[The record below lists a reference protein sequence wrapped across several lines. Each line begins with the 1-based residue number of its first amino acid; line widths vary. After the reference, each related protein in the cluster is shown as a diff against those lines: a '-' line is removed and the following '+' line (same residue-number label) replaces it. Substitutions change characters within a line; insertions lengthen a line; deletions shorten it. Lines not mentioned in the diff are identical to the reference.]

1 MDKYEYKVRLQEI
14 KDLIAKGEYV
24 EAASIADTIDWTRVK
39 SVMMLCTISD
49 LYKINRRL
57 EDARDLLLLAY
68 DRYPGGRSIV
78 YSLCELF
85 IKMGDVVQAVEYY
98 KEFVQ
103 IAPKDTGRYILQYKL
118 YEAQDVSIEE
128 RIEVLKELK
137 SKEYTEKWAYELA
150 YLYHRI
156 GLATKCVEECDELIL
171 WFGEGRYVMKAM
183 ELKMLHEPLTPSQEE
198 KYAEMKG
205 EIVRQKAAEETGEV
219 YPEAPEEE
227 KPEEEVDESPTKEIL
242 MSDPD
247 DIQVKVMNVGQYD
260 TINMQKELAANMK
273 ELWDQKTDKEPEAEG
288 DTDLQETKR
297 LDSLADAL
305 EDFTMAETKV
315 IETDAVKEALNQ
327 PEEQG
332 EVFFGET
339 SEMTPV
345 SVEDGASEIT
355 EETLEQPME
364 AEILPEEASF
374 DDTITAATEEPDEEA
389 ASTAAQTASGADETG
404 IAQAASAAGM
414 NASVSVGEENVS
426 AADLNVS
433 ASAAE
438 NAEAISDVEAPA
450 QDGQGTVS
458 ETAAPKEEIQEEITK
473 EEEPETVVLP
483 TREIEE
489 HINAQ
494 PAMKP
499 RIAATIDPHKPLP
512 EGMEKMLGM
521 EYDGQISMVVPEA
534 EQVEKQITGQISL
547 EDVLAEWER
556 VKKENEQKR
565 MEEVQQHILQQTGAM
580 FTEFEAATRD
590 GLLEKLEKGKTIP
603 ADEVEELEEY
613 QEPGQED
620 GEDYEEPAGQDEFLD
635 ESYDDYEEPVENAEE
650 YTGEEDAFAEEAGE
664 YAEDEAFDEDEAGDY
679 VEPVEAAEAEEE
691 FYEEDA
697 DTADETDAD
706 DFEDA
711 ENDFDADDAEATGE
725 GADEEAAY
733 ETEADADEEAA
744 EDINADSKAN
754 DKTAGKAGTDTDA
767 EDIDADGETAEDE
780 GADSETAEE
789 AGTDDAQDTET
800 DAADAKETDAEPA
813 EEASADK
820 ADRKN
825 VSRDA
830 AAKGKKAPGQKNGK
844 PVRKAG
850 GKEQGRR
857 LTAEEKELFGSYL
870 QNKHTREQILNAID
884 KISLAAYTGN
894 IILTG
899 EEGMDTLTLAKKL
912 MKEVQQTDSNFSG
925 KIAKISSES
934 LNKKGIAPVF
944 DRIVNGA
951 LIIQKANKLTDDSVK
966 DMQKA
971 MNQEHKGMIVILEDT
986 KGGAHKLLKKH
997 PELKELFNIEIHVEA
1012 LDNDSLVSYGR
1023 KYAEEQEYGMDEMG
1037 VLALHTCIAERQTI
1051 DHIVTIEEVKDIID
1065 DAIQHANKKTL
1076 GHFFDI
1082 IVAKRYDEEDR
1093 IILRENDFR

>member
-24 EAASIADTIDWTRVK
+24 EAASIADTIDWTKVK

-137 SKEYTEKWAYELA
+137 SKEYIEKWAYELA

-205 EIVRQKAAEETGEV
+205 EIVRQKAAEEAGEV

-242 MSDPD
+242 TSDPD

-327 PEEQG
+327 SEEQG

-345 SVEDGASEIT
+345 SAEESSAEIT

-364 AEILPEEASF
+364 TPVQSGQSTVPEA
-374 DDTITAATEEPDEEA
+374 
-389 ASTAAQTASGADETG
+389 
-404 IAQAASAAGM
+404 
-414 NASVSVGEENVS
+414 
-426 AADLNVS
+426 
-433 ASAAE
+433 
-438 NAEAISDVEAPA
+438 
-450 QDGQGTVS
+450 
-458 ETAAPKEEIQEEITK
+458 AAPKAEEKQ
-473 EEEPETVVLP
+473 EEEPQEEEPQEEEPQTVVLP
-483 TREIEE
+483 AREIEE

-494 PAMKP
+494 PVMKP

-603 ADEVEELEEY
+603 TDEVEELEEY
-613 QEPGQED
+613 YEPAQED
-620 GEDYEEPAGQDEFLD
+620 GEDYEEPAEQDEFLD
-635 ESYDDYEEPVENAEE
+635 ESYDDYEEPVENTEE
-650 YTGEEDAFAEEAGE
+650 YTEESEAIDADTEAEEEPDAADADIEVEEEPDAAAADTEVEEEPDTADAEAEGEAAEEAVDDTA
-664 YAEDEAFDEDEAGDY
+664 AEKAGTE
-679 VEPVEAAEAEEE
+679 EPDAADAEAEEE
-691 FYEEDA
+691 PDTTDTDTEAGEEPDA
-697 DTADETDAD
+697 TEAAAEAVEDDVKDAETDA
-706 DFEDA
+706 
-711 ENDFDADDAEATGE
+711 
-725 GADEEAAY
+725 
-733 ETEADADEEAA
+733 
-744 EDINADSKAN
+744 
-754 DKTAGKAGTDTDA
+754 
-767 EDIDADGETAEDE
+767 
-780 GADSETAEE
+780 
-789 AGTDDAQDTET
+789 
-800 DAADAKETDAEPA
+800 
-813 EEASADK
+813 
-820 ADRKN
+820 
-825 VSRDA
+825 VV
-830 AAKGKKAPGQKNGK
+830 KGKKAPGQKKGK
-844 PVRKAG
+844 PVRKA

-951 LIIQKANKLTDDSVK
+951 LIIQKASKLSDDSVK
-966 DMQKA
+966 DMQKV

-986 KGGAHKLLKKH
+986 RGGAHKLLKKH

-1065 DAIQHANKKTL
+1065 DAIQHANRKTL

>member
-137 SKEYTEKWAYELA
+137 SKEYIEKWAYELA

-205 EIVRQKAAEETGEV
+205 EIVRQKAAEEAGEV
-219 YPEAPEEE
+219 YPETPEEE

-242 MSDPD
+242 TSDPD

-327 PEEQG
+327 SEEQG

-345 SVEDGASEIT
+345 SAEESSAEIT

-364 AEILPEEASF
+364 APVQSGQSTVPEA
-374 DDTITAATEEPDEEA
+374 
-389 ASTAAQTASGADETG
+389 
-404 IAQAASAAGM
+404 
-414 NASVSVGEENVS
+414 
-426 AADLNVS
+426 
-433 ASAAE
+433 
-438 NAEAISDVEAPA
+438 
-450 QDGQGTVS
+450 
-458 ETAAPKEEIQEEITK
+458 AAPKAEEPQEEVLQEEELQEEEPQVEVLQ

-483 TREIEE
+483 AREIEE

-494 PAMKP
+494 PVMKP

-613 QEPGQED
+613 QEPAQED
-620 GEDYEEPAGQDEFLD
+620 GEDYEEPAEQDEFLD
-635 ESYDDYEEPVENAEE
+635 ESYDDYEEPVENTEE
-650 YTGEEDAFAEEAGE
+650 YTEESEAI
-664 YAEDEAFDEDEAGDY
+664 
-679 VEPVEAAEAEEE
+679 AADTEAEEE
-691 FYEEDA
+691 SEAAAA
-697 DTADETDAD
+697 DTEVEEEPDAAAADIEVEKEPDAAAAAT
-706 DFEDA
+706 EVEEEPDA
-711 ENDFDADDAEATGE
+711 AAADTEVEEEPDA
-725 GADEEAAY
+725 AA
-733 ETEADADEEAA
+733 TEAEGEAA
-744 EDINADSKAN
+744 E
-754 DKTAGKAGTDTDA
+754 
-767 EDIDADGETAEDE
+767 
-780 GADSETAEE
+780 E
-789 AGTDDAQDTET
+789 AVDDAAADTEVEEDP
-800 DAADAKETDAEPA
+800 DAADAAAEAVEDDVKDAETDA
-813 EEASADK
+813 
-820 ADRKN
+820 
-825 VSRDA
+825 V
-830 AAKGKKAPGQKNGK
+830 AKGKKAPGQKKGK

-850 GKEQGRR
+850 KEQGRK

-951 LIIQKANKLTDDSVK
+951 LIIQKANKLSDDSVK
-966 DMQKA
+966 DMQKV

-1065 DAIQHANKKTL
+1065 DAIQHANRKTL

>member
-24 EAASIADTIDWTRVK
+24 EAASIADTIDWTKVK

-137 SKEYTEKWAYELA
+137 SKEYIEKWAYELA

-327 PEEQG
+327 SEEQG

-345 SVEDGASEIT
+345 SAEESSAEIT

-364 AEILPEEASF
+364 APVQSGQSTVPEA
-374 DDTITAATEEPDEEA
+374 
-389 ASTAAQTASGADETG
+389 
-404 IAQAASAAGM
+404 
-414 NASVSVGEENVS
+414 
-426 AADLNVS
+426 
-433 ASAAE
+433 
-438 NAEAISDVEAPA
+438 
-450 QDGQGTVS
+450 
-458 ETAAPKEEIQEEITK
+458 AAPKAEEKQEAEEPQ

-483 TREIEE
+483 AREIEE

-494 PAMKP
+494 PVMKP

-603 ADEVEELEEY
+603 TDEVEELEEY
-613 QEPGQED
+613 YEPAQED
-620 GEDYEEPAGQDEFLD
+620 GENYEEPAEQDEFLD
-635 ESYDDYEEPVENAEE
+635 ESYDDYEEPVENTEE
-650 YTGEEDAFAEEAGE
+650 YTEEPNA
-664 YAEDEAFDEDEAGDY
+664 
-679 VEPVEAAEAEEE
+679 
-691 FYEEDA
+691 
-697 DTADETDAD
+697 
-706 DFEDA
+706 
-711 ENDFDADDAEATGE
+711 
-725 GADEEAAY
+725 
-733 ETEADADEEAA
+733 ADADIEVEE
-744 EDINADSKAN
+744 EP
-754 DKTAGKAGTDTDA
+754 
-767 EDIDADGETAEDE
+767 
-780 GADSETAEE
+780 
-789 AGTDDAQDTET
+789 
-800 DAADAKETDAEPA
+800 DAADADIDVEEEPDTADAEAEGEAAEEAVDDTAAEKAGTEEPDAADADTEVEEEPDATDADTEVGEEADATEAAEEAVEDDVKDAETDA
-813 EEASADK
+813 
-820 ADRKN
+820 
-825 VSRDA
+825 VV
-830 AAKGKKAPGQKNGK
+830 KGKKAPGQNKDK
-844 PVRKAG
+844 PVRKA

-951 LIIQKANKLTDDSVK
+951 LIIQKANKLSDDSVK
-966 DMQKA
+966 DMQKV

-986 KGGAHKLLKKH
+986 RGGAHKLLKKH

-1065 DAIQHANKKTL
+1065 DAIQHANRKTL

>member
-327 PEEQG
+327 PEVQG

-345 SVEDGASEIT
+345 SVEDGSSEIT

-374 DDTITAATEEPDEEA
+374 EDTITVATDEPDEETV
-389 ASTAAQTASGADETG
+389 SNVAQTASGADEAET
-404 IAQAASAAGM
+404 AQTEASAPI
-414 NASVSVGEENVS
+414 
-426 AADLNVS
+426 
-433 ASAAE
+433 E
-438 NAEAISDVEAPA
+438 NAEAVSSVEAPA
-450 QDGQGTVS
+450 QGGQSIVS
-458 ETAAPKEEIQEEITK
+458 EAAAPKAEEMQEEITE

-620 GEDYEEPAGQDEFLD
+620 GEDYEESAEQDEFLD

-650 YTGEEDAFAEEAGE
+650 YAGEEDAFAEETGE
-664 YAEDEAFDEDEAGDY
+664 YTEDEAFDEDEAGDY
-679 VEPVEAAEAEEE
+679 VEPVEAAEADEE
-691 FYEEDA
+691 FYDEDA
-697 DTADETDAD
+697 TDADMADEMDADETDAD
-706 DFEDA
+706 
-711 ENDFDADDAEATGE
+711 
-725 GADEEAAY
+725 
-733 ETEADADEEAA
+733 
-744 EDINADSKAN
+744 IKAN
-754 DKTAGKAGTDTDA
+754 DKAAGKAGTETDA
-767 EDIDADGETAEDE
+767 EGID
-780 GADSETAEE
+780 ADSETAEG
-789 AGTDDAQDTET
+789 A
-800 DAADAKETDAEPA
+800 
-813 EEASADK
+813 
-820 ADRKN
+820 
-825 VSRDA
+825 DA

-844 PVRKAG
+844 PVRKAD
-850 GKEQGRR
+850 GKEQDRR

-1065 DAIQHANKKTL
+1065 DAIQHANRKTL

>member
-24 EAASIADTIDWTRVK
+24 EAASIADTIDWTKVK

-137 SKEYTEKWAYELA
+137 SKEYIEKWAYELA

-205 EIVRQKAAEETGEV
+205 EIVRQKAAEEAGEV

-242 MSDPD
+242 TSDPD

-327 PEEQG
+327 SEEQG

-345 SVEDGASEIT
+345 SAEESSAEIT

-364 AEILPEEASF
+364 APVQSGQSTVPEA
-374 DDTITAATEEPDEEA
+374 
-389 ASTAAQTASGADETG
+389 
-404 IAQAASAAGM
+404 
-414 NASVSVGEENVS
+414 
-426 AADLNVS
+426 
-433 ASAAE
+433 
-438 NAEAISDVEAPA
+438 
-450 QDGQGTVS
+450 
-458 ETAAPKEEIQEEITK
+458 AAPKAEEKQEAEEPQ

-483 TREIEE
+483 AREIEE

-494 PAMKP
+494 PVMKP

-556 VKKENEQKR
+556 VKKENEQIAKPVEQEKNEQKR

-603 ADEVEELEEY
+603 TDEVEELEEY
-613 QEPGQED
+613 YEPAQED
-620 GEDYEEPAGQDEFLD
+620 GENYEEPAEQDEFLD
-635 ESYDDYEEPVENAEE
+635 ESYDDYEEPVENTEE
-650 YTGEEDAFAEEAGE
+650 YTEESEAIDA
-664 YAEDEAFDEDEAGDY
+664 DT
-679 VEPVEAAEAEEE
+679 EAEEE
-691 FYEEDA
+691 P
-697 DTADETDAD
+697 
-706 DFEDA
+706 
-711 ENDFDADDAEATGE
+711 
-725 GADEEAAY
+725 
-733 ETEADADEEAA
+733 
-744 EDINADSKAN
+744 
-754 DKTAGKAGTDTDA
+754 
-767 EDIDADGETAEDE
+767 
-780 GADSETAEE
+780 
-789 AGTDDAQDTET
+789 
-800 DAADAKETDAEPA
+800 DAADADIEVEEEPNAADADTEVEEEPDTADAEAEGEAAEEAVDDTAAEKAGTEEPDATDADIEAEEEPDTADADTEAGEEPDTTDAAAEAVEDDVKDAETDA
-813 EEASADK
+813 
-820 ADRKN
+820 
-825 VSRDA
+825 VV
-830 AAKGKKAPGQKNGK
+830 KGKKAPGQKKGK
-844 PVRKAG
+844 PVRKA

-912 MKEVQQTDSNFSG
+912 MREVQQTDSNFSG

-951 LIIQKANKLTDDSVK
+951 LIIQKASKLSDDSVK
-966 DMQKA
+966 DMQKV

-986 KGGAHKLLKKH
+986 RGGAHKLLKKH

-1065 DAIQHANKKTL
+1065 DAIQHANRKTL

>member
-24 EAASIADTIDWTRVK
+24 EAASIADTIDWTKVK

-137 SKEYTEKWAYELA
+137 SKEYIEKWAYELA

-273 ELWDQKTDKEPEAEG
+273 ELWDQKTDKEPETEG

-327 PEEQG
+327 SEEQG

-345 SVEDGASEIT
+345 SAEESSAEIT

-364 AEILPEEASF
+364 AEILPKEASF
-374 DDTITAATEEPDEEA
+374 DDNITAATEEPE
-389 ASTAAQTASGADETG
+389 Q
-404 IAQAASAAGM
+404 
-414 NASVSVGEENVS
+414 V
-426 AADLNVS
+426 
-433 ASAAE
+433 
-438 NAEAISDVEAPA
+438 
-450 QDGQGTVS
+450 GQGTAS
-458 ETAAPKEEIQEEITK
+458 ETTAPKAEEIREEITE

-483 TREIEE
+483 TKEIEE

-603 ADEVEELEEY
+603 TDEVEELEEY
-613 QEPGQED
+613 YEPAQED
-620 GEDYEEPAGQDEFLD
+620 GEDYEEPAEQDEFLD
-635 ESYDDYEEPVENAEE
+635 ESYDDYEEPVENTEE
-650 YTGEEDAFAEEAGE
+650 YTEESEAIDAGTEAEEEPDAAAADIEVEEEPDAAAADTEVEEEPDTADAEAEGEAAEEAVDDTA
-664 YAEDEAFDEDEAGDY
+664 AEKAGTE
-679 VEPVEAAEAEEE
+679 EPDAAAAEAEEE
-691 FYEEDA
+691 PDTTDTDTEAGEEPDA
-697 DTADETDAD
+697 TDAAAEAVEDDVKDAETDA
-706 DFEDA
+706 
-711 ENDFDADDAEATGE
+711 
-725 GADEEAAY
+725 
-733 ETEADADEEAA
+733 
-744 EDINADSKAN
+744 
-754 DKTAGKAGTDTDA
+754 
-767 EDIDADGETAEDE
+767 
-780 GADSETAEE
+780 
-789 AGTDDAQDTET
+789 
-800 DAADAKETDAEPA
+800 
-813 EEASADK
+813 
-820 ADRKN
+820 
-825 VSRDA
+825 VV
-830 AAKGKKAPGQKNGK
+830 KGKKAPGQKKGK

-850 GKEQGRR
+850 KEQDRR

-951 LIIQKANKLTDDSVK
+951 LIIQKASKLSDDSVK
-966 DMQKA
+966 DMQKV

-986 KGGAHKLLKKH
+986 RGGAHKLLKKH

-1065 DAIQHANKKTL
+1065 DAIQHANRKTL

>member
-24 EAASIADTIDWTRVK
+24 EAASIADTIDWTKVK

-137 SKEYTEKWAYELA
+137 SKEYIEKWAYELA

-205 EIVRQKAAEETGEV
+205 EIVRQKAAEEAGEV

-242 MSDPD
+242 TSDPD

-327 PEEQG
+327 SEEQG

-345 SVEDGASEIT
+345 SAEESSAEIT

-364 AEILPEEASF
+364 APVQSEQSTVPEA
-374 DDTITAATEEPDEEA
+374 
-389 ASTAAQTASGADETG
+389 
-404 IAQAASAAGM
+404 
-414 NASVSVGEENVS
+414 
-426 AADLNVS
+426 
-433 ASAAE
+433 
-438 NAEAISDVEAPA
+438 
-450 QDGQGTVS
+450 
-458 ETAAPKEEIQEEITK
+458 AAPKAEEKQ
-473 EEEPETVVLP
+473 EEEPQEEEPQTVVLP
-483 TREIEE
+483 AREIEE

-494 PAMKP
+494 PVMKP

-603 ADEVEELEEY
+603 TDEVEELEEY
-613 QEPGQED
+613 YEPAQED
-620 GEDYEEPAGQDEFLD
+620 GENYEELAEQDEFLD
-635 ESYDDYEEPVENAEE
+635 ESYDDYEEPVENTEE
-650 YTGEEDAFAEEAGE
+650 YTEESEAI
-664 YAEDEAFDEDEAGDY
+664 
-679 VEPVEAAEAEEE
+679 AADTEAEEE
-691 FYEEDA
+691 P
-697 DTADETDAD
+697 DTADAD
-706 DFEDA
+706 IEVEEEPDTA
-711 ENDFDADDAEATGE
+711 DAEAE
-725 GADEEAAY
+725 G
-733 ETEADADEEAA
+733 EAA
-744 EDINADSKAN
+744 EEAVDDTAAE
-754 DKTAGKAGTDTDA
+754 KTGT
-767 EDIDADGETAEDE
+767 
-780 GADSETAEE
+780 EE
-789 AGTDDAQDTET
+789 P
-800 DAADAKETDAEPA
+800 DAADADTEVEEEPDTTDADTEDEEEPDATDAAAEAVEDDVKDAETDA
-813 EEASADK
+813 
-820 ADRKN
+820 
-825 VSRDA
+825 VV
-830 AAKGKKAPGQKNGK
+830 KGKKAPGPKKGK
-844 PVRKAG
+844 PVRKA

-951 LIIQKANKLTDDSVK
+951 LIIQKANKLSDDSVK
-966 DMQKA
+966 DMQKV

-1065 DAIQHANKKTL
+1065 DAIQHANRKTL

>member
-137 SKEYTEKWAYELA
+137 SKEYIEKWAYELA

-205 EIVRQKAAEETGEV
+205 EIVRQKAAEEAGEV
-219 YPEAPEEE
+219 YPETPEEE

-242 MSDPD
+242 TSDPD

-327 PEEQG
+327 SEEQG

-345 SVEDGASEIT
+345 SAEENSAEIT

-364 AEILPEEASF
+364 APVQSGQSTVPEA
-374 DDTITAATEEPDEEA
+374 
-389 ASTAAQTASGADETG
+389 
-404 IAQAASAAGM
+404 
-414 NASVSVGEENVS
+414 
-426 AADLNVS
+426 
-433 ASAAE
+433 
-438 NAEAISDVEAPA
+438 
-450 QDGQGTVS
+450 
-458 ETAAPKEEIQEEITK
+458 AAPKAEEPQEEVLQEEELQEEELQ

-483 TREIEE
+483 AREIEE

-494 PAMKP
+494 PVMKP

-613 QEPGQED
+613 QEPAQED
-620 GEDYEEPAGQDEFLD
+620 GENYEELAEQDEFLD
-635 ESYDDYEEPVENAEE
+635 ESYDDYEEPVENTEE
-650 YTGEEDAFAEEAGE
+650 YTEEPDTADTEAEGEAAEEAVDDAAADIE
-664 YAEDEAFDEDEAGDY
+664 VEEEPDTADADIEVEEEPDAADTEAES
-679 VEPVEAAEAEEE
+679 EAAEEAVDDA
-691 FYEEDA
+691 DA
-697 DTADETDAD
+697 DTEVEEEPDAADTEAEGEAAEEAVDDAAADTEEEEPDATDAAAEAVEDDVKDAETDA
-706 DFEDA
+706 
-711 ENDFDADDAEATGE
+711 
-725 GADEEAAY
+725 
-733 ETEADADEEAA
+733 
-744 EDINADSKAN
+744 
-754 DKTAGKAGTDTDA
+754 
-767 EDIDADGETAEDE
+767 
-780 GADSETAEE
+780 
-789 AGTDDAQDTET
+789 
-800 DAADAKETDAEPA
+800 
-813 EEASADK
+813 
-820 ADRKN
+820 
-825 VSRDA
+825 V
-830 AAKGKKAPGQKNGK
+830 AKGKKAPGQKKGK
-844 PVRKAG
+844 PVRKA

-951 LIIQKANKLTDDSVK
+951 LIIQKANKLSDDSVK
-966 DMQKA
+966 DMQKV

-1065 DAIQHANKKTL
+1065 DAIQHANRKTL

>member
-1 MDKYEYKVRLQEI
+1 VDKYEYKVRLQEI

-24 EAASIADTIDWTRVK
+24 EAASIADTIDWTKVK

-137 SKEYTEKWAYELA
+137 SKEYIEKWAYELA

-205 EIVRQKAAEETGEV
+205 EIVRQKAAEEAGEV

-242 MSDPD
+242 TSDPD

-327 PEEQG
+327 SEEKG

-345 SVEDGASEIT
+345 SAEKSSAEIT

-364 AEILPEEASF
+364 VPVQSGQSTVPEA
-374 DDTITAATEEPDEEA
+374 
-389 ASTAAQTASGADETG
+389 
-404 IAQAASAAGM
+404 
-414 NASVSVGEENVS
+414 
-426 AADLNVS
+426 
-433 ASAAE
+433 
-438 NAEAISDVEAPA
+438 
-450 QDGQGTVS
+450 
-458 ETAAPKEEIQEEITK
+458 AAPKAEEKQEAGEPQ
-473 EEEPETVVLP
+473 EEEPQTVVLP
-483 TREIEE
+483 AREIEE

-494 PAMKP
+494 PVMKP

-603 ADEVEELEEY
+603 TDEVEELEEY
-613 QEPGQED
+613 YEPAQED
-620 GEDYEEPAGQDEFLD
+620 GEDYEEPAEQDEFLD
-635 ESYDDYEEPVENAEE
+635 ESYDDYEEPVENTEE
-650 YTGEEDAFAEEAGE
+650 YTEESEAIAADTEVEEEPDAAAADTEVEEEPDTADAEAEGEAAEEAVDDTA
-664 YAEDEAFDEDEAGDY
+664 AEKAGTE
-679 VEPVEAAEAEEE
+679 EPDAADTEAEEE
-691 FYEEDA
+691 ADATDA
-697 DTADETDAD
+697 DTEAGEEADATEAAAEAVEDDVKDAETDA
-706 DFEDA
+706 
-711 ENDFDADDAEATGE
+711 
-725 GADEEAAY
+725 
-733 ETEADADEEAA
+733 
-744 EDINADSKAN
+744 
-754 DKTAGKAGTDTDA
+754 
-767 EDIDADGETAEDE
+767 
-780 GADSETAEE
+780 
-789 AGTDDAQDTET
+789 
-800 DAADAKETDAEPA
+800 
-813 EEASADK
+813 
-820 ADRKN
+820 
-825 VSRDA
+825 VV
-830 AAKGKKAPGQKNGK
+830 KGKKAPGQNKGK
-844 PVRKAG
+844 PVRKA

-951 LIIQKANKLTDDSVK
+951 LIIQKANKLSDDSVK
-966 DMQKA
+966 DMQKV

-986 KGGAHKLLKKH
+986 RGGAHKLLKKH

-1065 DAIQHANKKTL
+1065 DAIQHANRKTL

>member
-137 SKEYTEKWAYELA
+137 SKEYIEKWAYELA

-205 EIVRQKAAEETGEV
+205 EIVRQKAAEEAGEV
-219 YPEAPEEE
+219 YPETPEEE

-242 MSDPD
+242 TSDPD

-327 PEEQG
+327 SEEQG

-345 SVEDGASEIT
+345 SAEESSAEIT

-364 AEILPEEASF
+364 APVQSGQSTVPEA
-374 DDTITAATEEPDEEA
+374 
-389 ASTAAQTASGADETG
+389 
-404 IAQAASAAGM
+404 
-414 NASVSVGEENVS
+414 
-426 AADLNVS
+426 
-433 ASAAE
+433 
-438 NAEAISDVEAPA
+438 
-450 QDGQGTVS
+450 
-458 ETAAPKEEIQEEITK
+458 AAPKAEEPQEEVLQEEELQEEEPQVEVLQ

-483 TREIEE
+483 AREIEE

-494 PAMKP
+494 PVMKP

-613 QEPGQED
+613 QEPAQED
-620 GEDYEEPAGQDEFLD
+620 GEDYEELAEQDEFLD
-635 ESYDDYEEPVENAEE
+635 DSYDDYEEPVENTEE
-650 YTGEEDAFAEEAGE
+650 YTEEPDAADTEAEGEAAEEAVDDAAADTE
-664 YAEDEAFDEDEAGDY
+664 VEEEPDATDTEAEG
-679 VEPVEAAEAEEE
+679 EAAEEAVDNAAADTEVEEEPDAADTEAEGEAAEEAV
-691 FYEEDA
+691 DDAAA
-697 DTADETDAD
+697 DTEVEEEPDATEAAAEAVEDDVKDAETDA
-706 DFEDA
+706 
-711 ENDFDADDAEATGE
+711 
-725 GADEEAAY
+725 
-733 ETEADADEEAA
+733 
-744 EDINADSKAN
+744 
-754 DKTAGKAGTDTDA
+754 
-767 EDIDADGETAEDE
+767 
-780 GADSETAEE
+780 
-789 AGTDDAQDTET
+789 
-800 DAADAKETDAEPA
+800 
-813 EEASADK
+813 
-820 ADRKN
+820 
-825 VSRDA
+825 V
-830 AAKGKKAPGQKNGK
+830 AKGKKAPGQKKGK
-844 PVRKAG
+844 PVRKA

-951 LIIQKANKLTDDSVK
+951 LIIQKANKLSDDSVK
-966 DMQKA
+966 DMQKV

-1065 DAIQHANKKTL
+1065 DAIQHANRKTL

>member
-137 SKEYTEKWAYELA
+137 SKEYIEKWAYELA

-205 EIVRQKAAEETGEV
+205 EIVRQKAAEEAGEV
-219 YPEAPEEE
+219 YPETPEEE

-242 MSDPD
+242 TSDPD

-327 PEEQG
+327 SEEQG

-345 SVEDGASEIT
+345 SAEESSAEIT

-364 AEILPEEASF
+364 APVQSGQS
-374 DDTITAATEEPDEEA
+374 TVPEA
-389 ASTAAQTASGADETG
+389 ASPK
-404 IAQAASAAGM
+404 
-414 NASVSVGEENVS
+414 
-426 AADLNVS
+426 
-433 ASAAE
+433 AE
-438 NAEAISDVEAPA
+438 VP
-450 QDGQGTVS
+450 
-458 ETAAPKEEIQEEITK
+458 QEEALQEEVLQ
-473 EEEPETVVLP
+473 EEEPQTVVLP
-483 TREIEE
+483 AREIEE

-494 PAMKP
+494 PVMKP

-613 QEPGQED
+613 YEPAQED
-620 GEDYEEPAGQDEFLD
+620 GENYEEPAEQDEFLD
-635 ESYDDYEEPVENAEE
+635 ESYDDYEEPVENTEE
-650 YTGEEDAFAEEAGE
+650 YTEEPDTADIEVEEEPDAADTEAEGEAVEEAVDDAAADTEAEGE
-664 YAEDEAFDEDEAGDY
+664 AVEEAVDDT
-679 VEPVEAAEAEEE
+679 AADTEAEEE
-691 FYEEDA
+691 PDAVDA
-697 DTADETDAD
+697 DTEAEEEPDAAAADTEAEEEPDATEAAAEAVEDDVKDAETDA
-706 DFEDA
+706 
-711 ENDFDADDAEATGE
+711 
-725 GADEEAAY
+725 
-733 ETEADADEEAA
+733 
-744 EDINADSKAN
+744 
-754 DKTAGKAGTDTDA
+754 
-767 EDIDADGETAEDE
+767 
-780 GADSETAEE
+780 
-789 AGTDDAQDTET
+789 
-800 DAADAKETDAEPA
+800 
-813 EEASADK
+813 
-820 ADRKN
+820 
-825 VSRDA
+825 V
-830 AAKGKKAPGQKNGK
+830 AKGKKAPGQKKGK

-850 GKEQGRR
+850 KEQGRK

-951 LIIQKANKLTDDSVK
+951 LIIQKANKLSDDSVK
-966 DMQKA
+966 DMQKV

-1065 DAIQHANKKTL
+1065 DAIQHANRKTL

>member
-24 EAASIADTIDWTRVK
+24 EAASIADTIDWTKVK

-137 SKEYTEKWAYELA
+137 SKEYIEKWAYELA

-205 EIVRQKAAEETGEV
+205 EIVRQKAAEEAGEV

-242 MSDPD
+242 TSDPD

-297 LDSLADAL
+297 LDSLTDAL

-327 PEEQG
+327 SEEQG

-345 SVEDGASEIT
+345 SAEESSAEIT

-364 AEILPEEASF
+364 APVQSGQSTVPEA
-374 DDTITAATEEPDEEA
+374 
-389 ASTAAQTASGADETG
+389 
-404 IAQAASAAGM
+404 
-414 NASVSVGEENVS
+414 
-426 AADLNVS
+426 
-433 ASAAE
+433 
-438 NAEAISDVEAPA
+438 
-450 QDGQGTVS
+450 
-458 ETAAPKEEIQEEITK
+458 AAPKAEEKQGAEEPQ

-483 TREIEE
+483 AREIEE

-494 PAMKP
+494 PVMKP

-603 ADEVEELEEY
+603 TDEVEELEEY
-613 QEPGQED
+613 QEPAQED
-620 GEDYEEPAGQDEFLD
+620 GEDYEDSAEQDEFLD
-635 ESYDDYEEPVENAEE
+635 ESYDDYEEPVENTEE
-650 YTGEEDAFAEEAGE
+650 YTEESEAIDADTEAEEEPDAADADIE
-664 YAEDEAFDEDEAGDY
+664 
-679 VEPVEAAEAEEE
+679 VEEEPNAADADTEVEEEPDTAAAEAEGEAAAE
-691 FYEEDA
+691 AVD
-697 DTADETDAD
+697 DTA
-706 DFEDA
+706 A
-711 ENDFDADDAEATGE
+711 E
-725 GADEEAAY
+725 
-733 ETEADADEEAA
+733 
-744 EDINADSKAN
+744 
-754 DKTAGKAGTDTDA
+754 KAGT
-767 EDIDADGETAEDE
+767 
-780 GADSETAEE
+780 EE
-789 AGTDDAQDTET
+789 P
-800 DAADAKETDAEPA
+800 DAADADTEVEEEPDTTDADTEVGEEPDATDAAAEAVEDDVKDAETDAVVK
-813 EEASADK
+813 D
-820 ADRKN
+820 
-825 VSRDA
+825 
-830 AAKGKKAPGQKNGK
+830 KKAPGQKKGK
-844 PVRKAG
+844 PVRKA

-951 LIIQKANKLTDDSVK
+951 LIIQKANKLSDDSVK
-966 DMQKA
+966 DMQKV

-986 KGGAHKLLKKH
+986 RGGAHKLLKKH

-1065 DAIQHANKKTL
+1065 DAIQHANRKTL

>member
-198 KYAEMKG
+198 KYAKMKG
-205 EIVRQKAAEETGEV
+205 EIARQKAAEETGEV

-273 ELWDQKTDKEPEAEG
+273 ELWDRKTDKEPEAEG
-288 DTDLQETKR
+288 DIDLQETKR

-374 DDTITAATEEPDEEA
+374 DDTITVATE
-389 ASTAAQTASGADETG
+389 
-404 IAQAASAAGM
+404 
-414 NASVSVGEENVS
+414 
-426 AADLNVS
+426 
-433 ASAAE
+433 
-438 NAEAISDVEAPA
+438 
-450 QDGQGTVS
+450 
-458 ETAAPKEEIQEEITK
+458 
-473 EEEPETVVLP
+473 EEEPETVILP

-512 EGMEKMLGM
+512 EGMEKLLGM

-620 GEDYEEPAGQDEFLD
+620 GEDYEEPAEQDEFPD

-664 YAEDEAFDEDEAGDY
+664 YTEDKAFDEDEAEDY
-679 VEPVEAAEAEEE
+679 VEPVEAAEEA
-691 FYEEDA
+691 
-697 DTADETDAD
+697 
-706 DFEDA
+706 
-711 ENDFDADDAEATGE
+711 DAEA
-725 GADEEAAY
+725 A
-733 ETEADADEEAA
+733 
-744 EDINADSKAN
+744 K
-754 DKTAGKAGTDTDA
+754 
-767 EDIDADGETAEDE
+767 
-780 GADSETAEE
+780 
-789 AGTDDAQDTET
+789 DTET
-800 DAADAKETDAEPA
+800 DAADAQETDAADAQETDAEAA

-825 VSRDA
+825 VSKDA

-912 MKEVQQTDSNFSG
+912 MKEVQQTDNNFSG

-986 KGGAHKLLKKH
+986 KGGAHKLLKKY

>member
-24 EAASIADTIDWTRVK
+24 EAASIADTIDWTKVK

-137 SKEYTEKWAYELA
+137 SKEYIEKWAYELA

-205 EIVRQKAAEETGEV
+205 EIVRQKAAEEAGEV
-219 YPEAPEEE
+219 YPETPEEE

-242 MSDPD
+242 TSDPD

-327 PEEQG
+327 SEEQG

-345 SVEDGASEIT
+345 SAEESSAEIT

-364 AEILPEEASF
+364 APVQSGQSTVPEA
-374 DDTITAATEEPDEEA
+374 
-389 ASTAAQTASGADETG
+389 
-404 IAQAASAAGM
+404 
-414 NASVSVGEENVS
+414 
-426 AADLNVS
+426 
-433 ASAAE
+433 
-438 NAEAISDVEAPA
+438 
-450 QDGQGTVS
+450 
-458 ETAAPKEEIQEEITK
+458 AAPKAEEKQEAEEPQ

-483 TREIEE
+483 TKEIEE

-603 ADEVEELEEY
+603 TDEVEELEEY
-613 QEPGQED
+613 YEPAQED
-620 GEDYEEPAGQDEFLD
+620 GEDYEEPAEQDEFLD
-635 ESYDDYEEPVENAEE
+635 ESYDDYEEPVENTEE
-650 YTGEEDAFAEEAGE
+650 YTEESEAI
-664 YAEDEAFDEDEAGDY
+664 
-679 VEPVEAAEAEEE
+679 AADTEAEEE
-691 FYEEDA
+691 A
-697 DTADETDAD
+697 
-706 DFEDA
+706 
-711 ENDFDADDAEATGE
+711 
-725 GADEEAAY
+725 
-733 ETEADADEEAA
+733 
-744 EDINADSKAN
+744 
-754 DKTAGKAGTDTDA
+754 
-767 EDIDADGETAEDE
+767 
-780 GADSETAEE
+780 
-789 AGTDDAQDTET
+789 
-800 DAADAKETDAEPA
+800 DAADADIEVEEEPDAADADIEVEEEPDAADAEAEGEAA
-813 EEASADK
+813 EEAVGDTAAEK
-820 ADRKN
+820 AGTEEP
-825 VSRDA
+825 DA
-830 AAKGKKAPGQKNGK
+830 ADTEAEEEPDATDADTEVGEEADATEAAAEAAKDDVKDAETDAKGKKAPGQKKGK
-844 PVRKAG
+844 PVRKA

-912 MKEVQQTDSNFSG
+912 MREVQQTDSNFSG

-951 LIIQKANKLTDDSVK
+951 LIIQKANKLSDDSIK
-966 DMQKA
+966 DMQKV

-986 KGGAHKLLKKH
+986 RGGAHKLLKKH

-1065 DAIQHANKKTL
+1065 DAIQHANRKTL

>member
-137 SKEYTEKWAYELA
+137 SKEYIEKWAYELA

-205 EIVRQKAAEETGEV
+205 EIVRQKAAEEAGEV

-242 MSDPD
+242 TSDPD

-327 PEEQG
+327 SEEQG

-345 SVEDGASEIT
+345 SAEESSAEIT

-364 AEILPEEASF
+364 APVQSGQSTVPEA
-374 DDTITAATEEPDEEA
+374 
-389 ASTAAQTASGADETG
+389 
-404 IAQAASAAGM
+404 
-414 NASVSVGEENVS
+414 
-426 AADLNVS
+426 
-433 ASAAE
+433 
-438 NAEAISDVEAPA
+438 
-450 QDGQGTVS
+450 
-458 ETAAPKEEIQEEITK
+458 AAPKAEEKQEAEEPQEE
-473 EEEPETVVLP
+473 EQETVVLP
-483 TREIEE
+483 AREIEE

-494 PAMKP
+494 PVMKP

-603 ADEVEELEEY
+603 TDEVEELEEY
-613 QEPGQED
+613 YEPAQED
-620 GEDYEEPAGQDEFLD
+620 GENYEEPAEQDEFLD
-635 ESYDDYEEPVENAEE
+635 ESYDDYEEPVENTEE
-650 YTGEEDAFAEEAGE
+650 YTEESEAIDA
-664 YAEDEAFDEDEAGDY
+664 DT
-679 VEPVEAAEAEEE
+679 EAEEE
-691 FYEEDA
+691 P
-697 DTADETDAD
+697 
-706 DFEDA
+706 
-711 ENDFDADDAEATGE
+711 
-725 GADEEAAY
+725 
-733 ETEADADEEAA
+733 
-744 EDINADSKAN
+744 
-754 DKTAGKAGTDTDA
+754 
-767 EDIDADGETAEDE
+767 
-780 GADSETAEE
+780 
-789 AGTDDAQDTET
+789 
-800 DAADAKETDAEPA
+800 DAADADIEVEEEPNAADADTEVEEEPDTADAEAEGEAAEEAVDDTAAEKAGTEEPDATDADIEVEEEPDTADADTEAGEEPDTTDAAAEAVEDDVKDAETDA
-813 EEASADK
+813 
-820 ADRKN
+820 
-825 VSRDA
+825 VV
-830 AAKGKKAPGQKNGK
+830 KGKKAPGQKKGK
-844 PVRKAG
+844 PVRKA

-912 MKEVQQTDSNFSG
+912 MREVQQTDSNFSG

-951 LIIQKANKLTDDSVK
+951 LIIQKANKLSDDSVK
-966 DMQKA
+966 DMQKV

-986 KGGAHKLLKKH
+986 RGGAHKLLKKH

-1065 DAIQHANKKTL
+1065 DAIQHANRKTL

>member
-24 EAASIADTIDWTRVK
+24 EAASIADTIDWTKVK

-137 SKEYTEKWAYELA
+137 SKEYIEKWAYELA

-205 EIVRQKAAEETGEV
+205 EIVRQKAAEEAGEV
-219 YPEAPEEE
+219 YPETPEEE

-242 MSDPD
+242 TSDPD

-327 PEEQG
+327 SEEQG

-345 SVEDGASEIT
+345 SAEESSAEIT

-364 AEILPEEASF
+364 APVQSGQSTVPEA
-374 DDTITAATEEPDEEA
+374 
-389 ASTAAQTASGADETG
+389 
-404 IAQAASAAGM
+404 
-414 NASVSVGEENVS
+414 
-426 AADLNVS
+426 
-433 ASAAE
+433 
-438 NAEAISDVEAPA
+438 
-450 QDGQGTVS
+450 
-458 ETAAPKEEIQEEITK
+458 AAPKAEEKQ
-473 EEEPETVVLP
+473 EEEPQEEEPQTVVLP
-483 TREIEE
+483 AREIEE

-494 PAMKP
+494 PVMKP

-603 ADEVEELEEY
+603 TDEVEELEEY
-613 QEPGQED
+613 YEPTQED
-620 GEDYEEPAGQDEFLD
+620 GEDYEEP
-635 ESYDDYEEPVENAEE
+635 
-650 YTGEEDAFAEEAGE
+650 
-664 YAEDEAFDEDEAGDY
+664 
-679 VEPVEAAEAEEE
+679 
-691 FYEEDA
+691 
-697 DTADETDAD
+697 
-706 DFEDA
+706 
-711 ENDFDADDAEATGE
+711 
-725 GADEEAAY
+725 
-733 ETEADADEEAA
+733 
-744 EDINADSKAN
+744 
-754 DKTAGKAGTDTDA
+754 
-767 EDIDADGETAEDE
+767 
-780 GADSETAEE
+780 
-789 AGTDDAQDTET
+789 
-800 DAADAKETDAEPA
+800 DAADADIEVEEEPDAADADTEVEEEPDTAEAEAEGEAA
-813 EEASADK
+813 EEAVDDAD
-820 ADRKN
+820 ADTE
-825 VSRDA
+825 VEEEPDA
-830 AAKGKKAPGQKNGK
+830 ADTEAEGEAAEEAVDDAASDTEVGEEADATEAAAKAVEDDVKDAETDAKGKKAPGQKKGK
-844 PVRKAG
+844 PVRKA

-951 LIIQKANKLTDDSVK
+951 LIIQKANKLSDDSVK
-966 DMQKA
+966 DMQKV

-986 KGGAHKLLKKH
+986 RGGAHKLLKKH

-1065 DAIQHANKKTL
+1065 DAIQHANRKTL

>member
-137 SKEYTEKWAYELA
+137 SKEYIEKWAYELA

-205 EIVRQKAAEETGEV
+205 EIVRQKAAEEAGEV
-219 YPEAPEEE
+219 YPETPEEE

-242 MSDPD
+242 TSDPD

-327 PEEQG
+327 SEEQG

-345 SVEDGASEIT
+345 SAEESSAEIT

-364 AEILPEEASF
+364 APVQSEQSTVPEA
-374 DDTITAATEEPDEEA
+374 
-389 ASTAAQTASGADETG
+389 
-404 IAQAASAAGM
+404 
-414 NASVSVGEENVS
+414 
-426 AADLNVS
+426 
-433 ASAAE
+433 
-438 NAEAISDVEAPA
+438 
-450 QDGQGTVS
+450 
-458 ETAAPKEEIQEEITK
+458 AAPKAEEKQ
-473 EEEPETVVLP
+473 EEEPQEEEPQTVVLP
-483 TREIEE
+483 AREIEE

-494 PAMKP
+494 PVMKP

-603 ADEVEELEEY
+603 TDEVEELEEY
-613 QEPGQED
+613 YEPAQED
-620 GEDYEEPAGQDEFLD
+620 GENYEELAEQDEFLD
-635 ESYDDYEEPVENAEE
+635 ESYDDYEEPVENTEE
-650 YTGEEDAFAEEAGE
+650 YTEESEAI
-664 YAEDEAFDEDEAGDY
+664 
-679 VEPVEAAEAEEE
+679 AADTEAEEE
-691 FYEEDA
+691 P
-697 DTADETDAD
+697 DTADAD
-706 DFEDA
+706 IEV
-711 ENDFDADDAEATGE
+711 
-725 GADEEAAY
+725 EE
-733 ETEADADEEAA
+733 EP
-744 EDINADSKAN
+744 
-754 DKTAGKAGTDTDA
+754 
-767 EDIDADGETAEDE
+767 
-780 GADSETAEE
+780 
-789 AGTDDAQDTET
+789 
-800 DAADAKETDAEPA
+800 DAADADIEVEEEPDTADAEAEGEAAEEAVDDTAAEKTGTEEPDAADADTEVEEEPDTTDADTEDEEEPDATDAAAEAVEDDVKDAETDA
-813 EEASADK
+813 
-820 ADRKN
+820 
-825 VSRDA
+825 VV
-830 AAKGKKAPGQKNGK
+830 KGKKAPGPKKGK
-844 PVRKAG
+844 PVRKA

-951 LIIQKANKLTDDSVK
+951 LIIQKANKLSDDSVK
-966 DMQKA
+966 DMQKV

-1065 DAIQHANKKTL
+1065 DAIQHANRKTL

>member
-24 EAASIADTIDWTRVK
+24 EAASIADTIDWTKVK

-137 SKEYTEKWAYELA
+137 SKEYIEKWAYELA

-205 EIVRQKAAEETGEV
+205 EIVRQKAAEEAGEV
-219 YPEAPEEE
+219 YPETPEEE

-242 MSDPD
+242 TSDPD

-327 PEEQG
+327 SEEQG

-345 SVEDGASEIT
+345 SAEESSAEIT

-364 AEILPEEASF
+364 APVQSGQSTVPEA
-374 DDTITAATEEPDEEA
+374 
-389 ASTAAQTASGADETG
+389 
-404 IAQAASAAGM
+404 
-414 NASVSVGEENVS
+414 
-426 AADLNVS
+426 
-433 ASAAE
+433 
-438 NAEAISDVEAPA
+438 
-450 QDGQGTVS
+450 
-458 ETAAPKEEIQEEITK
+458 AAPKAEEKQEAEEPQ

-483 TREIEE
+483 AREIEE

-494 PAMKP
+494 PVMKP

-521 EYDGQISMVVPEA
+521 EYDGQISMVVPET

-603 ADEVEELEEY
+603 TDEVEELEEY
-613 QEPGQED
+613 YEPAQED
-620 GEDYEEPAGQDEFLD
+620 GEDYEEPAEQDEFLD
-635 ESYDDYEEPVENAEE
+635 ESYDDYEEPVENTEE
-650 YTGEEDAFAEEAGE
+650 YTEESEAAAADIEVEEEPDTADAEDEGEAAEEAVDDTA
-664 YAEDEAFDEDEAGDY
+664 AEKAGTE
-679 VEPVEAAEAEEE
+679 EPNAAAADTEAEEE
-691 FYEEDA
+691 PDTTDA
-697 DTADETDAD
+697 DTEVEEEPDATDAAAEAVEDDVKDAETDAVVKD
-706 DFEDA
+706 
-711 ENDFDADDAEATGE
+711 
-725 GADEEAAY
+725 
-733 ETEADADEEAA
+733 
-744 EDINADSKAN
+744 
-754 DKTAGKAGTDTDA
+754 
-767 EDIDADGETAEDE
+767 
-780 GADSETAEE
+780 
-789 AGTDDAQDTET
+789 
-800 DAADAKETDAEPA
+800 
-813 EEASADK
+813 
-820 ADRKN
+820 
-825 VSRDA
+825 
-830 AAKGKKAPGQKNGK
+830 KKAPGQKKGK
-844 PVRKAG
+844 PVRKA

-951 LIIQKANKLTDDSVK
+951 LIIQKANKLSDDSVK
-966 DMQKA
+966 DMQKV

-986 KGGAHKLLKKH
+986 RGGAHKLLKKH

-1065 DAIQHANKKTL
+1065 NAIQHANRKTL

>member
-345 SVEDGASEIT
+345 SVEDGSSEIT

-374 DDTITAATEEPDEEA
+374 DDTITAVTDESDEEV
-389 ASTAAQTASGADETG
+389 ASNVAQTASGADEAG
-404 IAQAASAAGM
+404 IAQAASVGEENTSVAGM
-414 NASVSVGEENVS
+414 NAS
-426 AADLNVS
+426 
-433 ASAAE
+433 ASAPAE
-438 NAEAISDVEAPA
+438 NTEDVSDVEAPA
-450 QDGQGTVS
+450 QGGQSTVS
-458 ETAAPKEEIQEEITK
+458 EAAAPKIEEIQEEITE

-620 GEDYEEPAGQDEFLD
+620 SEDYEEPAEQDEFLD

-664 YAEDEAFDEDEAGDY
+664 YTEEEAFDEDEAGDY
-679 VEPVEAAEAEEE
+679 VEPVEAAEADEE
-691 FYEEDA
+691 FYDEDA
-697 DTADETDAD
+697 TDADMADEMDADETDAD
-706 DFEDA
+706 
-711 ENDFDADDAEATGE
+711 
-725 GADEEAAY
+725 
-733 ETEADADEEAA
+733 
-744 EDINADSKAN
+744 IKAN
-754 DKTAGKAGTDTDA
+754 DKAAGKAGTDTDA
-767 EDIDADGETAEDE
+767 EDIDADSEVAEGTE
-780 GADSETAEE
+780 AEE
-789 AGTDDAQDTET
+789 AGEIVEEADTDAEEEAAEDTGADAAEDAET
-800 DAADAKETDAEPA
+800 DAADAEDTDAEAA
-813 EEASADK
+813 EEASVEK

-844 PVRKAG
+844 PVRKTG
-850 GKEQGRR
+850 SKEQGRR

-1037 VLALHTCIAERQTI
+1037 ILALHTCIAERQTI

-1065 DAIQHANKKTL
+1065 DAIQHANRKTL

>member
-24 EAASIADTIDWTRVK
+24 EAASIADTIDWTKVK

-137 SKEYTEKWAYELA
+137 SKEYIEKWAYELA

-205 EIVRQKAAEETGEV
+205 EIVRQKAAEEAGEV
-219 YPEAPEEE
+219 YPETPEEE

-242 MSDPD
+242 TSDPD

-327 PEEQG
+327 SEEQG

-345 SVEDGASEIT
+345 SAEESSAEIT

-364 AEILPEEASF
+364 APVQSGQSTVPEA
-374 DDTITAATEEPDEEA
+374 
-389 ASTAAQTASGADETG
+389 
-404 IAQAASAAGM
+404 
-414 NASVSVGEENVS
+414 
-426 AADLNVS
+426 
-433 ASAAE
+433 
-438 NAEAISDVEAPA
+438 
-450 QDGQGTVS
+450 
-458 ETAAPKEEIQEEITK
+458 AAPKAEEKQ
-473 EEEPETVVLP
+473 EEEPQEEEPQTVVLP
-483 TREIEE
+483 AREIEE

-494 PAMKP
+494 PVMKP

-603 ADEVEELEEY
+603 TDEVEELEEY
-613 QEPGQED
+613 YEPAQED
-620 GEDYEEPAGQDEFLD
+620 GENYEEPAEQDEFLD
-635 ESYDDYEEPVENAEE
+635 ESYDDYEEPVENTEE
-650 YTGEEDAFAEEAGE
+650 YTEESEAIDA
-664 YAEDEAFDEDEAGDY
+664 DT
-679 VEPVEAAEAEEE
+679 EAEEE
-691 FYEEDA
+691 P
-697 DTADETDAD
+697 
-706 DFEDA
+706 
-711 ENDFDADDAEATGE
+711 
-725 GADEEAAY
+725 
-733 ETEADADEEAA
+733 
-744 EDINADSKAN
+744 
-754 DKTAGKAGTDTDA
+754 
-767 EDIDADGETAEDE
+767 
-780 GADSETAEE
+780 
-789 AGTDDAQDTET
+789 
-800 DAADAKETDAEPA
+800 DAADADIEVEEEPNAADADTEVEEEPDTADAEAEGEAAGEAVDDTAAEKAGTEEPDAADADTEVEEEPDTADADTEAGEEPDVTDAAAEAVEDDVKDAETDA
-813 EEASADK
+813 
-820 ADRKN
+820 
-825 VSRDA
+825 VV
-830 AAKGKKAPGQKNGK
+830 KGKKAPGQKKGK
-844 PVRKAG
+844 PVRKA

-951 LIIQKANKLTDDSVK
+951 LIIQKANKLSDDSVK
-966 DMQKA
+966 DMQKV

-986 KGGAHKLLKKH
+986 RGGAHKLLKKH

-1065 DAIQHANKKTL
+1065 DAIQHANRKTL

>member
-24 EAASIADTIDWTRVK
+24 EAASIADTIDWTKVK

-137 SKEYTEKWAYELA
+137 SKEYIEKWAYELA

-205 EIVRQKAAEETGEV
+205 EIVRQKAAEEAGEV
-219 YPEAPEEE
+219 YPETPEEE

-242 MSDPD
+242 TSDPD

-327 PEEQG
+327 SEEQG

-345 SVEDGASEIT
+345 SAEESSAEIT

-364 AEILPEEASF
+364 ASVQSGQSTVPEA
-374 DDTITAATEEPDEEA
+374 
-389 ASTAAQTASGADETG
+389 
-404 IAQAASAAGM
+404 
-414 NASVSVGEENVS
+414 
-426 AADLNVS
+426 
-433 ASAAE
+433 
-438 NAEAISDVEAPA
+438 
-450 QDGQGTVS
+450 
-458 ETAAPKEEIQEEITK
+458 AAPKAEEPQEEVLQEEVLQ

-483 TREIEE
+483 AREIEE

-494 PAMKP
+494 PVMKP

-603 ADEVEELEEY
+603 TDEVEELEEY
-613 QEPGQED
+613 YEPAQED
-620 GEDYEEPAGQDEFLD
+620 GEDYEEPAEQDEFLD
-635 ESYDDYEEPVENAEE
+635 ESYDDYEEPVENTEE
-650 YTGEEDAFAEEAGE
+650 YTEEPDTAGTEAEGEAAEEAVDDAAADTE
-664 YAEDEAFDEDEAGDY
+664 
-679 VEPVEAAEAEEE
+679 VEEEPDATDAAAEAV
-691 FYEEDA
+691 EDDVKDA
-697 DTADETDAD
+697 ETDA
-706 DFEDA
+706 
-711 ENDFDADDAEATGE
+711 
-725 GADEEAAY
+725 
-733 ETEADADEEAA
+733 
-744 EDINADSKAN
+744 
-754 DKTAGKAGTDTDA
+754 
-767 EDIDADGETAEDE
+767 
-780 GADSETAEE
+780 
-789 AGTDDAQDTET
+789 
-800 DAADAKETDAEPA
+800 
-813 EEASADK
+813 
-820 ADRKN
+820 
-825 VSRDA
+825 VV
-830 AAKGKKAPGQKNGK
+830 KGKKAPGQKKGK
-844 PVRKAG
+844 PVRKA

-951 LIIQKANKLTDDSVK
+951 LIIQKANKLSDDSVK
-966 DMQKA
+966 DMQKV

-1065 DAIQHANKKTL
+1065 DAIQHANRKTL

>member
-137 SKEYTEKWAYELA
+137 SKEYIEKWAYELA

-205 EIVRQKAAEETGEV
+205 EIVRQKAAEEAGEV
-219 YPEAPEEE
+219 YPETPEEE

-242 MSDPD
+242 TSDPD

-327 PEEQG
+327 SEEQG

-345 SVEDGASEIT
+345 SAEESSAEIT

-364 AEILPEEASF
+364 APVQSGQSTVPEA
-374 DDTITAATEEPDEEA
+374 
-389 ASTAAQTASGADETG
+389 
-404 IAQAASAAGM
+404 
-414 NASVSVGEENVS
+414 
-426 AADLNVS
+426 
-433 ASAAE
+433 
-438 NAEAISDVEAPA
+438 
-450 QDGQGTVS
+450 
-458 ETAAPKEEIQEEITK
+458 AAPKAEEPQEEALQEEVLQ

-483 TREIEE
+483 AREIEE

-494 PAMKP
+494 PVMKP

-613 QEPGQED
+613 HEPAQED
-620 GEDYEEPAGQDEFLD
+620 GENYEELAEQDEFLD
-635 ESYDDYEEPVENAEE
+635 ESYDDYEEPVENTEE
-650 YTGEEDAFAEEAGE
+650 YTEEPDAADTEAEGEAAEEAVDDAAADIEVEEEPDTAAADIEVEEEPDTADTEAEGE
-664 YAEDEAFDEDEAGDY
+664 AAEEAVDNAAADTEVEEEPDAADTEAEDEAAEEAVDDAAADTE
-679 VEPVEAAEAEEE
+679 VEEEPDATEAAAEAV
-691 FYEEDA
+691 EDDVKDA
-697 DTADETDAD
+697 ETDA
-706 DFEDA
+706 
-711 ENDFDADDAEATGE
+711 
-725 GADEEAAY
+725 
-733 ETEADADEEAA
+733 
-744 EDINADSKAN
+744 
-754 DKTAGKAGTDTDA
+754 
-767 EDIDADGETAEDE
+767 
-780 GADSETAEE
+780 
-789 AGTDDAQDTET
+789 
-800 DAADAKETDAEPA
+800 
-813 EEASADK
+813 
-820 ADRKN
+820 
-825 VSRDA
+825 V
-830 AAKGKKAPGQKNGK
+830 AKGKKAPGQKKGK
-844 PVRKAG
+844 PVRKA

-951 LIIQKANKLTDDSVK
+951 LIIQKANKLSDDSVK
-966 DMQKA
+966 DMQKV

-1065 DAIQHANKKTL
+1065 DAIQHANRKTL

>member
-137 SKEYTEKWAYELA
+137 SKEYIEKWAYELA

-156 GLATKCVEECDELIL
+156 GLVTKCVEECDELIL

-205 EIVRQKAAEETGEV
+205 EIVRQKAAEEAGEV
-219 YPEAPEEE
+219 YPETPEEE

-242 MSDPD
+242 TSDPD

-297 LDSLADAL
+297 LDSLEDAL

-327 PEEQG
+327 SEEQG

-345 SVEDGASEIT
+345 SAEESSAEIT

-364 AEILPEEASF
+364 APVQSGQ
-374 DDTITAATEEPDEEA
+374 
-389 ASTAAQTASGADETG
+389 STVPVA
-404 IAQAASAAGM
+404 
-414 NASVSVGEENVS
+414 
-426 AADLNVS
+426 
-433 ASAAE
+433 
-438 NAEAISDVEAPA
+438 
-450 QDGQGTVS
+450 
-458 ETAAPKEEIQEEITK
+458 AAPKAEEPQEEVPQE

-483 TREIEE
+483 AREIEE

-494 PAMKP
+494 PVMKP

-613 QEPGQED
+613 QEPAQED
-620 GEDYEEPAGQDEFLD
+620 GENYEELAEQDEFLD
-635 ESYDDYEEPVENAEE
+635 DSYDDYEEPVENTEE
-650 YTGEEDAFAEEAGE
+650 YTEEPDTAATEAEGEAAEEAVDDAAADIE
-664 YAEDEAFDEDEAGDY
+664 
-679 VEPVEAAEAEEE
+679 VEEEPDTADAAAEAV
-691 FYEEDA
+691 EDDVKDA
-697 DTADETDAD
+697 ETDA
-706 DFEDA
+706 
-711 ENDFDADDAEATGE
+711 
-725 GADEEAAY
+725 
-733 ETEADADEEAA
+733 
-744 EDINADSKAN
+744 
-754 DKTAGKAGTDTDA
+754 
-767 EDIDADGETAEDE
+767 
-780 GADSETAEE
+780 
-789 AGTDDAQDTET
+789 
-800 DAADAKETDAEPA
+800 
-813 EEASADK
+813 
-820 ADRKN
+820 
-825 VSRDA
+825 V
-830 AAKGKKAPGQKNGK
+830 AKGKKAPGQKKGK
-844 PVRKAG
+844 PVRKA

-951 LIIQKANKLTDDSVK
+951 LIIQKANKLSDDSVK
-966 DMQKA
+966 DMQKV

-1065 DAIQHANKKTL
+1065 DAIQHANRKTL

>member
-24 EAASIADTIDWTRVK
+24 EAASIADTIDWTKVK

-118 YEAQDVSIEE
+118 YDAQDVSIEE

-137 SKEYTEKWAYELA
+137 SKEYIEKWAYELA

-205 EIVRQKAAEETGEV
+205 EIVRQKAAEEAGEV

-242 MSDPD
+242 TSDPD

-327 PEEQG
+327 SEEQG

-345 SVEDGASEIT
+345 SAEESSAEIT

-364 AEILPEEASF
+364 APVQSGQSTVPEA
-374 DDTITAATEEPDEEA
+374 
-389 ASTAAQTASGADETG
+389 
-404 IAQAASAAGM
+404 
-414 NASVSVGEENVS
+414 
-426 AADLNVS
+426 
-433 ASAAE
+433 
-438 NAEAISDVEAPA
+438 
-450 QDGQGTVS
+450 
-458 ETAAPKEEIQEEITK
+458 AAPKAEEKQEAEEPQ

-483 TREIEE
+483 AREIEE

-494 PAMKP
+494 PVMKP

-603 ADEVEELEEY
+603 TDEVEELEEY
-613 QEPGQED
+613 YEPAQED
-620 GEDYEEPAGQDEFLD
+620 GENYEEPAEQDEFLD
-635 ESYDDYEEPVENAEE
+635 ESYDDYEEPVENTEE
-650 YTGEEDAFAEEAGE
+650 YTEESEAIDA
-664 YAEDEAFDEDEAGDY
+664 DT
-679 VEPVEAAEAEEE
+679 EAEEE
-691 FYEEDA
+691 P
-697 DTADETDAD
+697 
-706 DFEDA
+706 
-711 ENDFDADDAEATGE
+711 
-725 GADEEAAY
+725 
-733 ETEADADEEAA
+733 
-744 EDINADSKAN
+744 
-754 DKTAGKAGTDTDA
+754 
-767 EDIDADGETAEDE
+767 
-780 GADSETAEE
+780 
-789 AGTDDAQDTET
+789 
-800 DAADAKETDAEPA
+800 DAADADIEVEEEPNAADADTEVEEEPDTADAEAEGEAA
-813 EEASADK
+813 EEAVDDTAAEKAGTEEPDATDADIEVEEEPD
-820 ADRKN
+820 AT
-825 VSRDA
+825 DA
-830 AAKGKKAPGQKNGK
+830 AAEAVEDDVKDAETEAVVKDKKAPGQKKGK
-844 PVRKAG
+844 PVRKA

-912 MKEVQQTDSNFSG
+912 MREVQQTDSNFSG

-951 LIIQKANKLTDDSVK
+951 LIIQKASKLSDDSVK
-966 DMQKA
+966 DMQKV

-986 KGGAHKLLKKH
+986 RGGAHKLLKKH

-1065 DAIQHANKKTL
+1065 DAIQHANRKTL

>member
-137 SKEYTEKWAYELA
+137 SKEYIEKWAYELA

-205 EIVRQKAAEETGEV
+205 EIVRQKAAEEAGEV
-219 YPEAPEEE
+219 YPETPEEE

-242 MSDPD
+242 TSDPD

-327 PEEQG
+327 SEEQG

-345 SVEDGASEIT
+345 SAEESSAEIT

-364 AEILPEEASF
+364 APVQSGQSTVPEA
-374 DDTITAATEEPDEEA
+374 
-389 ASTAAQTASGADETG
+389 
-404 IAQAASAAGM
+404 
-414 NASVSVGEENVS
+414 
-426 AADLNVS
+426 
-433 ASAAE
+433 
-438 NAEAISDVEAPA
+438 
-450 QDGQGTVS
+450 
-458 ETAAPKEEIQEEITK
+458 AAPKAEEPQEEELQEEELQEEVLQ

-483 TREIEE
+483 AREIEE

-494 PAMKP
+494 PVMKP

-521 EYDGQISMVVPEA
+521 EYDGQISMVVPET

-613 QEPGQED
+613 HEPAQED
-620 GEDYEEPAGQDEFLD
+620 GENYEELAEQNEFLD
-635 ESYDDYEEPVENAEE
+635 ESYDDYEEPVENTEE
-650 YTGEEDAFAEEAGE
+650 YTEEPDTADTEAEGEAAEEAVDDAAADIEVEEEPDTADTDFEVEEEPDTAGTE
-664 YAEDEAFDEDEAGDY
+664 AEG
-679 VEPVEAAEAEEE
+679 EAAEEAVDAAAADTEEEEPDAADTEAEGEAAEEAV
-691 FYEEDA
+691 DDVAA
-697 DTADETDAD
+697 DTEVEEEPDATDAAAEAVEDDVKDAETDA
-706 DFEDA
+706 
-711 ENDFDADDAEATGE
+711 
-725 GADEEAAY
+725 
-733 ETEADADEEAA
+733 
-744 EDINADSKAN
+744 
-754 DKTAGKAGTDTDA
+754 
-767 EDIDADGETAEDE
+767 
-780 GADSETAEE
+780 
-789 AGTDDAQDTET
+789 
-800 DAADAKETDAEPA
+800 
-813 EEASADK
+813 
-820 ADRKN
+820 
-825 VSRDA
+825 V
-830 AAKGKKAPGQKNGK
+830 AKGKKAPGQKKGK
-844 PVRKAG
+844 PVRKAS
-850 GKEQGRR
+850 KEQGRR

-951 LIIQKANKLTDDSVK
+951 LIIQKANKLSDDSVK
-966 DMQKA
+966 DMQKV

-986 KGGAHKLLKKH
+986 RGGAHKLLKKH

-1065 DAIQHANKKTL
+1065 DAIQHANRKTL

>member
-24 EAASIADTIDWTRVK
+24 EAASIADTIDWTKVK

-137 SKEYTEKWAYELA
+137 SKEYIEKWAYELA

-205 EIVRQKAAEETGEV
+205 EIVRQKAAEEAGEV

-242 MSDPD
+242 TSDPD

-327 PEEQG
+327 SEEQG

-345 SVEDGASEIT
+345 SAEESSAEIT

-364 AEILPEEASF
+364 APVQSGQSTVPEA
-374 DDTITAATEEPDEEA
+374 
-389 ASTAAQTASGADETG
+389 
-404 IAQAASAAGM
+404 
-414 NASVSVGEENVS
+414 
-426 AADLNVS
+426 
-433 ASAAE
+433 
-438 NAEAISDVEAPA
+438 
-450 QDGQGTVS
+450 
-458 ETAAPKEEIQEEITK
+458 AAPKAEEKQEAEEPQ

-483 TREIEE
+483 AREIEE

-494 PAMKP
+494 PVMKP

-603 ADEVEELEEY
+603 TDEVEELEEY
-613 QEPGQED
+613 YEPTQED
-620 GEDYEEPAGQDEFLD
+620 GEDYEEPAEQDEFLD
-635 ESYDDYEEPVENAEE
+635 ESYDDYEEPVENTEE
-650 YTGEEDAFAEEAGE
+650 YTEESEAIDA
-664 YAEDEAFDEDEAGDY
+664 DT
-679 VEPVEAAEAEEE
+679 EAEEE
-691 FYEEDA
+691 P
-697 DTADETDAD
+697 
-706 DFEDA
+706 
-711 ENDFDADDAEATGE
+711 
-725 GADEEAAY
+725 
-733 ETEADADEEAA
+733 
-744 EDINADSKAN
+744 
-754 DKTAGKAGTDTDA
+754 
-767 EDIDADGETAEDE
+767 
-780 GADSETAEE
+780 
-789 AGTDDAQDTET
+789 
-800 DAADAKETDAEPA
+800 DAADADIEVEEEPDAADADTEVEEEPDTAEAEAEGEAA
-813 EEASADK
+813 EEAVDDTAAEKAGTEEPDATDADTEVEEEPDTTD
-820 ADRKN
+820 ADTE
-825 VSRDA
+825 VGEEADA
-830 AAKGKKAPGQKNGK
+830 TEAAAEAVEDDVKDAETDAKGKKAPGQKKGK
-844 PVRKAG
+844 PVRKA

-951 LIIQKANKLTDDSVK
+951 LIIQKANKLSDDSVK
-966 DMQKA
+966 DMQKV

-986 KGGAHKLLKKH
+986 RGGAHKLLKKH

-1065 DAIQHANKKTL
+1065 DAIQHANRKTL

>member
-137 SKEYTEKWAYELA
+137 SKEYIEKWAYELA

-205 EIVRQKAAEETGEV
+205 EIVRQKAAEEAGEV
-219 YPEAPEEE
+219 YPETPEEE

-242 MSDPD
+242 TSDPD

-327 PEEQG
+327 SEEQG

-345 SVEDGASEIT
+345 SAEESSAEIT

-364 AEILPEEASF
+364 APVQSGQSTVPEA
-374 DDTITAATEEPDEEA
+374 
-389 ASTAAQTASGADETG
+389 
-404 IAQAASAAGM
+404 
-414 NASVSVGEENVS
+414 
-426 AADLNVS
+426 
-433 ASAAE
+433 
-438 NAEAISDVEAPA
+438 
-450 QDGQGTVS
+450 
-458 ETAAPKEEIQEEITK
+458 AAPKTEELQEEVPQEEVPQEEVPQ

-483 TREIEE
+483 AREIEE

-494 PAMKP
+494 PVMKP

-613 QEPGQED
+613 QEPAQED
-620 GEDYEEPAGQDEFLD
+620 GEDYEEPAEQDEFLD
-635 ESYDDYEEPVENAEE
+635 ESYDDYEEPVENTEE
-650 YTGEEDAFAEEAGE
+650 YTEEPDTAGTDFEVEEEPDAADTEAEGEAAEEAADIE
-664 YAEDEAFDEDEAGDY
+664 VEEEPDTADTEAEG
-679 VEPVEAAEAEEE
+679 EAAEEAVDNAAADTEVEEEPDAAATEAESEAAEEAV
-691 FYEEDA
+691 DDAAA
-697 DTADETDAD
+697 DTEVEEEPDATDAAAEAVEDDVKDAETDA
-706 DFEDA
+706 
-711 ENDFDADDAEATGE
+711 
-725 GADEEAAY
+725 
-733 ETEADADEEAA
+733 
-744 EDINADSKAN
+744 
-754 DKTAGKAGTDTDA
+754 
-767 EDIDADGETAEDE
+767 
-780 GADSETAEE
+780 
-789 AGTDDAQDTET
+789 
-800 DAADAKETDAEPA
+800 
-813 EEASADK
+813 
-820 ADRKN
+820 
-825 VSRDA
+825 V
-830 AAKGKKAPGQKNGK
+830 AKGKKAPGQKKGK
-844 PVRKAG
+844 PVRKA

-951 LIIQKANKLTDDSVK
+951 LIIQKANKLSDDSVK
-966 DMQKA
+966 DMQKV

-1065 DAIQHANKKTL
+1065 DAIQHANRKTL

>member
-24 EAASIADTIDWTRVK
+24 EAASIADTIDWTKVK

-137 SKEYTEKWAYELA
+137 SKEYIEKWAYELA

-205 EIVRQKAAEETGEV
+205 EIVRQKAAEEAGEV

-242 MSDPD
+242 TSDPD

-327 PEEQG
+327 SEEQG

-345 SVEDGASEIT
+345 SAEESSAEIT

-364 AEILPEEASF
+364 APVQSGQSTVPEA
-374 DDTITAATEEPDEEA
+374 
-389 ASTAAQTASGADETG
+389 
-404 IAQAASAAGM
+404 
-414 NASVSVGEENVS
+414 
-426 AADLNVS
+426 
-433 ASAAE
+433 
-438 NAEAISDVEAPA
+438 
-450 QDGQGTVS
+450 
-458 ETAAPKEEIQEEITK
+458 AAPKAEEKQEAEEPQ

-483 TREIEE
+483 AREIEE

-494 PAMKP
+494 PVMKP

-603 ADEVEELEEY
+603 TDEVEELEEY
-613 QEPGQED
+613 QEPAQED
-620 GEDYEEPAGQDEFLD
+620 GEDYEDSAEQDEFLD
-635 ESYDDYEEPVENAEE
+635 ESYDDYEEPVENTEE
-650 YTGEEDAFAEEAGE
+650 YTEESEAIDA
-664 YAEDEAFDEDEAGDY
+664 DT
-679 VEPVEAAEAEEE
+679 EAEEE
-691 FYEEDA
+691 P
-697 DTADETDAD
+697 
-706 DFEDA
+706 
-711 ENDFDADDAEATGE
+711 
-725 GADEEAAY
+725 
-733 ETEADADEEAA
+733 
-744 EDINADSKAN
+744 
-754 DKTAGKAGTDTDA
+754 
-767 EDIDADGETAEDE
+767 
-780 GADSETAEE
+780 
-789 AGTDDAQDTET
+789 
-800 DAADAKETDAEPA
+800 DAADADTEAEEEPDAADADTEAEEEPDTADAEAEGEAAEEAVDDTAAEKAGTEEPDAADTEAEEEVEATDADTEVREEAAATEAAAKAVEDDVKDAETDAK
-813 EEASADK
+813 D
-820 ADRKN
+820 
-825 VSRDA
+825 
-830 AAKGKKAPGQKNGK
+830 KKAPGQKKGK

-850 GKEQGRR
+850 KEQGRR
-857 LTAEEKELFGSYL
+857 FTAEEKELFGSYL

-951 LIIQKANKLTDDSVK
+951 LIIQKANKLSDDSVK
-966 DMQKA
+966 DMQKV

-986 KGGAHKLLKKH
+986 RGGAHKLLKRH

-1065 DAIQHANKKTL
+1065 DAIQHANRKTL

>member
-355 EETLEQPME
+355 EETIEQPME

-374 DDTITAATEEPDEEA
+374 DDTITEATEEPDEEA
-389 ASTAAQTASGADETG
+389 ASTAAQAASGIDEAG
-404 IAQAASAAGM
+404 IAHVASAG
-414 NASVSVGEENVS
+414 
-426 AADLNVS
+426 
-433 ASAAE
+433 
-438 NAEAISDVEAPA
+438 
-450 QDGQGTVS
+450 
-458 ETAAPKEEIQEEITK
+458 
-473 EEEPETVVLP
+473 
-483 TREIEE
+483 EE

-494 PAMKP
+494 PVLKP

-613 QEPGQED
+613 KEPRQED
-620 GEDYEEPAGQDEFLD
+620 SEDYEEPIEQDEFLD
-635 ESYDDYEEPVENAEE
+635 ESYDDYEEPVENE
-650 YTGEEDAFAEEAGE
+650 
-664 YAEDEAFDEDEAGDY
+664 EDEAFDEDEA
-679 VEPVEAAEAEEE
+679 EA
-691 FYEEDA
+691 Y
-697 DTADETDAD
+697 

-711 ENDFDADDAEATGE
+711 ENDFDADDAEATG
-725 GADEEAAY
+725 GDADEEAAY
-733 ETEADADEEAA
+733 ETGADAE
-744 EDINADSKAN
+744 
-754 DKTAGKAGTDTDA
+754 G
-767 EDIDADGETAEDE
+767 IDADGETAEDT
-780 GADSETAEE
+780 GADVAE
-789 AGTDDAQDTET
+789 DAET
-800 DAADAKETDAEPA
+800 DAADTRETDAEAA

-825 VSRDA
+825 ASKDA
-830 AAKGKKAPGQKNGK
+830 ASKGKKAPGLKNGK
-844 PVRKAG
+844 PVRNAG

-912 MKEVQQTDSNFSG
+912 MNEVQQTDSNFSG

-951 LIIQKANKLTDDSVK
+951 LIIQKANKLTGDSVR

>member
-137 SKEYTEKWAYELA
+137 SKEYIEKWAYELA

-205 EIVRQKAAEETGEV
+205 EIVRQKAAEEAGEV
-219 YPEAPEEE
+219 YPETPEEE

-242 MSDPD
+242 ASDPD

-327 PEEQG
+327 SEEQG

-345 SVEDGASEIT
+345 SAEESSAEIT

-364 AEILPEEASF
+364 APVQSGQNTVPEA
-374 DDTITAATEEPDEEA
+374 
-389 ASTAAQTASGADETG
+389 
-404 IAQAASAAGM
+404 
-414 NASVSVGEENVS
+414 
-426 AADLNVS
+426 
-433 ASAAE
+433 
-438 NAEAISDVEAPA
+438 
-450 QDGQGTVS
+450 
-458 ETAAPKEEIQEEITK
+458 AAPKAEEKQ
-473 EEEPETVVLP
+473 EEEPQEEEPQTVVLP
-483 TREIEE
+483 AREIEE

-494 PAMKP
+494 PVMKP

-603 ADEVEELEEY
+603 TDEVEELEEY
-613 QEPGQED
+613 YEPAQED
-620 GEDYEEPAGQDEFLD
+620 GEDYEEPAEQDEFLD
-635 ESYDDYEEPVENAEE
+635 ESYDDYEEPVENTEE
-650 YTGEEDAFAEEAGE
+650 YTEESEAIDA
-664 YAEDEAFDEDEAGDY
+664 DT
-679 VEPVEAAEAEEE
+679 EAEEE
-691 FYEEDA
+691 P
-697 DTADETDAD
+697 
-706 DFEDA
+706 
-711 ENDFDADDAEATGE
+711 
-725 GADEEAAY
+725 
-733 ETEADADEEAA
+733 
-744 EDINADSKAN
+744 
-754 DKTAGKAGTDTDA
+754 
-767 EDIDADGETAEDE
+767 
-780 GADSETAEE
+780 
-789 AGTDDAQDTET
+789 
-800 DAADAKETDAEPA
+800 DAADADIEVEEEPNAADADTEVEEEPDTADADTEVEEEPDTADAEAEGEAAEEAVDDTAAEKAGTEEPDAADTEAEEEADATDADTEVGEEAAATEAAAEAVEDDVKDAETDA
-813 EEASADK
+813 
-820 ADRKN
+820 
-825 VSRDA
+825 VV
-830 AAKGKKAPGQKNGK
+830 KGKKAPGQKKGK
-844 PVRKAG
+844 PVRKA

-951 LIIQKANKLTDDSVK
+951 LIIQKANKLSDDSVK
-966 DMQKA
+966 DMQKV

-986 KGGAHKLLKKH
+986 RGGAHKLLKKH

-1065 DAIQHANKKTL
+1065 DAIQHANRKTL

>member
-137 SKEYTEKWAYELA
+137 SKEYIEKWAYELA

-205 EIVRQKAAEETGEV
+205 EIVRQKAAEEAGEV
-219 YPEAPEEE
+219 YPETPEEE

-242 MSDPD
+242 TSDPD

-297 LDSLADAL
+297 LDSLEDAL

-327 PEEQG
+327 SEEQG

-345 SVEDGASEIT
+345 SAEESSAEIT

-364 AEILPEEASF
+364 APVQSGQ
-374 DDTITAATEEPDEEA
+374 
-389 ASTAAQTASGADETG
+389 STVPVA
-404 IAQAASAAGM
+404 
-414 NASVSVGEENVS
+414 
-426 AADLNVS
+426 
-433 ASAAE
+433 
-438 NAEAISDVEAPA
+438 
-450 QDGQGTVS
+450 
-458 ETAAPKEEIQEEITK
+458 AAPKAEEPQEEVPQE

-483 TREIEE
+483 AREIEE

-494 PAMKP
+494 PVMKP

-613 QEPGQED
+613 QEPAQED
-620 GEDYEEPAGQDEFLD
+620 GENYEELAEQDEFLD
-635 ESYDDYEEPVENAEE
+635 DSYDDYEEPVENTEE
-650 YTGEEDAFAEEAGE
+650 YTEEPDTAATEAEGEAAEEAVDDAAADIE
-664 YAEDEAFDEDEAGDY
+664 VEEEPDAADTEAEG
-679 VEPVEAAEAEEE
+679 EAAEEAVDDAAADTEVEEEPDAADTEAEGEAAEEAADDAAADTE
-691 FYEEDA
+691 VEEEP
-697 DTADETDAD
+697 DTADAAAEAVEDDVKDAETDA
-706 DFEDA
+706 
-711 ENDFDADDAEATGE
+711 
-725 GADEEAAY
+725 
-733 ETEADADEEAA
+733 
-744 EDINADSKAN
+744 
-754 DKTAGKAGTDTDA
+754 
-767 EDIDADGETAEDE
+767 
-780 GADSETAEE
+780 
-789 AGTDDAQDTET
+789 
-800 DAADAKETDAEPA
+800 
-813 EEASADK
+813 
-820 ADRKN
+820 
-825 VSRDA
+825 V
-830 AAKGKKAPGQKNGK
+830 AKGKKAPGQKKGK
-844 PVRKAG
+844 PVRKA

-951 LIIQKANKLTDDSVK
+951 LIIQKANKLSDDSVK
-966 DMQKA
+966 DMQKV

-1065 DAIQHANKKTL
+1065 DAIQHANRKTL

>member
-24 EAASIADTIDWTRVK
+24 EAASIADTIDWTKVK

-137 SKEYTEKWAYELA
+137 SKEYIEKWAYELA

-183 ELKMLHEPLTPSQEE
+183 ELKMLHEPLTPSQED

-205 EIVRQKAAEETGEV
+205 EIVRQKAAEEAGEV
-219 YPEAPEEE
+219 YPETPEEE

-242 MSDPD
+242 TSDPD

-288 DTDLQETKR
+288 DADLQETKR

-327 PEEQG
+327 SEEQG

-345 SVEDGASEIT
+345 SAEESSAEIT

-364 AEILPEEASF
+364 APIQSGQNTVPEA
-374 DDTITAATEEPDEEA
+374 
-389 ASTAAQTASGADETG
+389 
-404 IAQAASAAGM
+404 
-414 NASVSVGEENVS
+414 
-426 AADLNVS
+426 
-433 ASAAE
+433 
-438 NAEAISDVEAPA
+438 
-450 QDGQGTVS
+450 
-458 ETAAPKEEIQEEITK
+458 AAPKAEEKQ
-473 EEEPETVVLP
+473 EEEPQEEEPQTVVLP
-483 TREIEE
+483 AREIEE

-494 PAMKP
+494 PVMKP

-603 ADEVEELEEY
+603 TDEVEELEEY
-613 QEPGQED
+613 YEPAQED
-620 GEDYEEPAGQDEFLD
+620 GENYEEPAEQDEFLD
-635 ESYDDYEEPVENAEE
+635 ESYDDYEEPVENTEE
-650 YTGEEDAFAEEAGE
+650 YTEESEAIDA
-664 YAEDEAFDEDEAGDY
+664 DT
-679 VEPVEAAEAEEE
+679 EAEEE
-691 FYEEDA
+691 PGAADADIEVEEEPNAAAADTEVEEEP
-697 DTADETDAD
+697 DTAD
-706 DFEDA
+706 
-711 ENDFDADDAEATGE
+711 AEAE
-725 GADEEAAY
+725 G
-733 ETEADADEEAA
+733 EAA
-744 EDINADSKAN
+744 EEAVDDTAAE
-754 DKTAGKAGTDTDA
+754 KTGT
-767 EDIDADGETAEDE
+767 
-780 GADSETAEE
+780 EE
-789 AGTDDAQDTET
+789 P
-800 DAADAKETDAEPA
+800 DAADADTEVEEEPDTTDADTEVEEEPDATDAAAEAVEEDVKDAETDA
-813 EEASADK
+813 
-820 ADRKN
+820 
-825 VSRDA
+825 VV
-830 AAKGKKAPGQKNGK
+830 KGKKAPGQKKGK
-844 PVRKAG
+844 PVRKA

-951 LIIQKANKLTDDSVK
+951 LIIQKANKLSDDSVK
-966 DMQKA
+966 DMQKV

-986 KGGAHKLLKKH
+986 RGGAHKLLKKH

-1065 DAIQHANKKTL
+1065 DAIQHANRKTL

>member
-137 SKEYTEKWAYELA
+137 SKEYIEKWAYELA

-205 EIVRQKAAEETGEV
+205 EIVRQKAAEEAGEV
-219 YPEAPEEE
+219 YPETPEEE

-242 MSDPD
+242 TSDPD

-327 PEEQG
+327 SEEQG

-345 SVEDGASEIT
+345 SAEESSAEIT

-364 AEILPEEASF
+364 APVQSGQSTVPEA
-374 DDTITAATEEPDEEA
+374 
-389 ASTAAQTASGADETG
+389 
-404 IAQAASAAGM
+404 
-414 NASVSVGEENVS
+414 
-426 AADLNVS
+426 
-433 ASAAE
+433 
-438 NAEAISDVEAPA
+438 
-450 QDGQGTVS
+450 
-458 ETAAPKEEIQEEITK
+458 AAPKAEEPQEEALQEEEPQEEVLQ

-483 TREIEE
+483 AREIEE

-494 PAMKP
+494 PVMKP

-613 QEPGQED
+613 HEPAQED
-620 GEDYEEPAGQDEFLD
+620 GENYEELAEQDEFLD
-635 ESYDDYEEPVENAEE
+635 DSYDDYEEPVENTEE
-650 YTGEEDAFAEEAGE
+650 YTEESEAIAADTEVEEEPDAADTEAEGEAAEEAVDDAAADTE
-664 YAEDEAFDEDEAGDY
+664 EE
-679 VEPVEAAEAEEE
+679 EPDATDAAAEAV
-691 FYEEDA
+691 EDDVKDA
-697 DTADETDAD
+697 ETDA
-706 DFEDA
+706 
-711 ENDFDADDAEATGE
+711 
-725 GADEEAAY
+725 
-733 ETEADADEEAA
+733 
-744 EDINADSKAN
+744 
-754 DKTAGKAGTDTDA
+754 
-767 EDIDADGETAEDE
+767 
-780 GADSETAEE
+780 
-789 AGTDDAQDTET
+789 
-800 DAADAKETDAEPA
+800 
-813 EEASADK
+813 
-820 ADRKN
+820 
-825 VSRDA
+825 V
-830 AAKGKKAPGQKNGK
+830 AKGKKAPGQKKGK
-844 PVRKAG
+844 PVRKA

-951 LIIQKANKLTDDSVK
+951 LIIQKANKLSDDSVK
-966 DMQKA
+966 DMQKV

-1065 DAIQHANKKTL
+1065 DAIQHANRKTL

>member
-24 EAASIADTIDWTRVK
+24 EAASIADTIDWTKVK

-137 SKEYTEKWAYELA
+137 SKEYIEKWAYELA

-205 EIVRQKAAEETGEV
+205 EIVRQKAAEEAGEV
-219 YPEAPEEE
+219 YPETPEEE

-242 MSDPD
+242 TSDPD

-327 PEEQG
+327 SEEQG

-345 SVEDGASEIT
+345 SAEESSAEIT

-364 AEILPEEASF
+364 APVQSGQSTVPEA
-374 DDTITAATEEPDEEA
+374 
-389 ASTAAQTASGADETG
+389 
-404 IAQAASAAGM
+404 
-414 NASVSVGEENVS
+414 
-426 AADLNVS
+426 
-433 ASAAE
+433 
-438 NAEAISDVEAPA
+438 
-450 QDGQGTVS
+450 
-458 ETAAPKEEIQEEITK
+458 AAPKAEEKQ
-473 EEEPETVVLP
+473 EEEPQEEEPQTVVLP
-483 TREIEE
+483 AREIEE

-494 PAMKP
+494 PVMKP

-603 ADEVEELEEY
+603 TDEVEELEEY
-613 QEPGQED
+613 YEPTQED
-620 GEDYEEPAGQDEFLD
+620 GEDYEEPAEQDEFLD
-635 ESYDDYEEPVENAEE
+635 ESYDDYEEPVENTEE
-650 YTGEEDAFAEEAGE
+650 YTEESEAIDVDTEVEEEPDAAAADIEVEE
-664 YAEDEAFDEDEAGDY
+664 
-679 VEPVEAAEAEEE
+679 EPDAAAADIEAEEE
-691 FYEEDA
+691 A
-697 DTADETDAD
+697 DTADAEAEGEAAEEAVDDTAAEKAGTEEPDAADTEAEEEVEAIDAD
-706 DFEDA
+706 TEV
-711 ENDFDADDAEATGE
+711 GE
-725 GADEEAAY
+725 
-733 ETEADADEEAA
+733 EADATEAA
-744 EDINADSKAN
+744 AKAVEDDVK
-754 DKTAGKAGTDTDA
+754 DA
-767 EDIDADGETAEDE
+767 E
-780 GADSETAEE
+780 
-789 AGTDDAQDTET
+789 TD
-800 DAADAKETDAEPA
+800 
-813 EEASADK
+813 
-820 ADRKN
+820 
-825 VSRDA
+825 
-830 AAKGKKAPGQKNGK
+830 AKGKKAPGQKKGK

-850 GKEQGRR
+850 KEQGRR
-857 LTAEEKELFGSYL
+857 FTAEEKELFGSYL

-951 LIIQKANKLTDDSVK
+951 LIIQKANKLSDDSVK
-966 DMQKA
+966 DMQKV

-986 KGGAHKLLKKH
+986 RGGAHKLLKKH

-1065 DAIQHANKKTL
+1065 DAIQHANRKTL

>member
-24 EAASIADTIDWTRVK
+24 EAASIADTIDWTKVK

-137 SKEYTEKWAYELA
+137 SKEYIEKWAYELA

-183 ELKMLHEPLTPSQEE
+183 ELKMLHEPLTPSQED

-205 EIVRQKAAEETGEV
+205 EIVRQKAAEEAGEV
-219 YPEAPEEE
+219 YPETPEEE

-242 MSDPD
+242 TSDPD

-327 PEEQG
+327 SEEQG

-345 SVEDGASEIT
+345 SAEESSAEIT

-364 AEILPEEASF
+364 APIQSGQNTVPEA
-374 DDTITAATEEPDEEA
+374 
-389 ASTAAQTASGADETG
+389 
-404 IAQAASAAGM
+404 
-414 NASVSVGEENVS
+414 
-426 AADLNVS
+426 
-433 ASAAE
+433 
-438 NAEAISDVEAPA
+438 
-450 QDGQGTVS
+450 
-458 ETAAPKEEIQEEITK
+458 AAPKAEEPQ
-473 EEEPETVVLP
+473 EEEPQTVVLP
-483 TREIEE
+483 AREIEE

-494 PAMKP
+494 PVMKP

-603 ADEVEELEEY
+603 TDEVEELEEY
-613 QEPGQED
+613 YEPAQKD
-620 GEDYEEPAGQDEFLD
+620 GEDYEEPAEQDEFLD
-635 ESYDDYEEPVENAEE
+635 ESYDDYEEPVENTEE
-650 YTGEEDAFAEEAGE
+650 YTEESEAIDA
-664 YAEDEAFDEDEAGDY
+664 DT
-679 VEPVEAAEAEEE
+679 EAEEE
-691 FYEEDA
+691 PNAADADIEVEEEPNAADA
-697 DTADETDAD
+697 DIEVEEEPDTAD
-706 DFEDA
+706 
-711 ENDFDADDAEATGE
+711 AEAE
-725 GADEEAAY
+725 G
-733 ETEADADEEAA
+733 EAA
-744 EDINADSKAN
+744 EEAVDD
-754 DKTAGKAGTDTDA
+754 TAAEKAGT
-767 EDIDADGETAEDE
+767 
-780 GADSETAEE
+780 EE
-789 AGTDDAQDTET
+789 P
-800 DAADAKETDAEPA
+800 DAADADTEAEEEPDTADADTEVEEEPDATDAAAEAVEDDVKDAETDAVVK
-813 EEASADK
+813 DK
-820 ADRKN
+820 K
-825 VSRDA
+825 S
-830 AAKGKKAPGQKNGK
+830 PGQKKGK
-844 PVRKAG
+844 PVRKA

-951 LIIQKANKLTDDSVK
+951 LIIQKANKLSDDSVK
-966 DMQKA
+966 DMQKV

-986 KGGAHKLLKKH
+986 RGGAHKLLKKH

-1065 DAIQHANKKTL
+1065 DAIQHANRKTL

>member
-24 EAASIADTIDWTRVK
+24 EAASIADTIDWTKVK

-137 SKEYTEKWAYELA
+137 SKEYIEKWAYELA

-205 EIVRQKAAEETGEV
+205 EIVRQKAAEEAGEV
-219 YPEAPEEE
+219 YPETPEEE

-242 MSDPD
+242 TSDPD

-327 PEEQG
+327 SEEQG

-345 SVEDGASEIT
+345 SAEESSAEIT

-364 AEILPEEASF
+364 APVQSGQSTVPEA
-374 DDTITAATEEPDEEA
+374 
-389 ASTAAQTASGADETG
+389 
-404 IAQAASAAGM
+404 
-414 NASVSVGEENVS
+414 
-426 AADLNVS
+426 
-433 ASAAE
+433 
-438 NAEAISDVEAPA
+438 
-450 QDGQGTVS
+450 
-458 ETAAPKEEIQEEITK
+458 AAPKAEEKQ
-473 EEEPETVVLP
+473 EEEPQEEEPQEEEPQTVVLP
-483 TREIEE
+483 AREIEE

-494 PAMKP
+494 PVMKP

-603 ADEVEELEEY
+603 SDEVEELEEY
-613 QEPGQED
+613 YEPAQED
-620 GEDYEEPAGQDEFLD
+620 GEDYEEPAEQDEFLD
-635 ESYDDYEEPVENAEE
+635 ESYDDYEEPVENTEE
-650 YTGEEDAFAEEAGE
+650 YTEESEAIDA
-664 YAEDEAFDEDEAGDY
+664 DT
-679 VEPVEAAEAEEE
+679 EAEEE
-691 FYEEDA
+691 PNAAAADTEAEEEPDAADADTEAEEEVDAADAEAAGEAAEEAVDDTAAEKAGTEEPDAADTEAEEEA
-697 DTADETDAD
+697 DTADAD
-706 DFEDA
+706 TEV
-711 ENDFDADDAEATGE
+711 GE
-725 GADEEAAY
+725 
-733 ETEADADEEAA
+733 EADATEAA
-744 EDINADSKAN
+744 AEAVEDDVK
-754 DKTAGKAGTDTDA
+754 DA
-767 EDIDADGETAEDE
+767 E
-780 GADSETAEE
+780 
-789 AGTDDAQDTET
+789 TD
-800 DAADAKETDAEPA
+800 
-813 EEASADK
+813 
-820 ADRKN
+820 
-825 VSRDA
+825 
-830 AAKGKKAPGQKNGK
+830 AKGKKAPGQKKGK

-850 GKEQGRR
+850 KEQGRR
-857 LTAEEKELFGSYL
+857 FTAEEKELFGSYL

-951 LIIQKANKLTDDSVK
+951 LIIQKANKLSDDSVK
-966 DMQKA
+966 DMQKV

-986 KGGAHKLLKKH
+986 RGGAHKLLKKH

-1065 DAIQHANKKTL
+1065 DAIQHANRKTL

>member
-137 SKEYTEKWAYELA
+137 SKEYIEKWAYELA

-205 EIVRQKAAEETGEV
+205 EIVRQKAAEEAGEV
-219 YPEAPEEE
+219 YPETPEEE

-242 MSDPD
+242 TSDPD

-327 PEEQG
+327 SEEQG

-345 SVEDGASEIT
+345 SAEESSAEIT

-364 AEILPEEASF
+364 APVQSGQSTVPEA
-374 DDTITAATEEPDEEA
+374 
-389 ASTAAQTASGADETG
+389 
-404 IAQAASAAGM
+404 
-414 NASVSVGEENVS
+414 
-426 AADLNVS
+426 
-433 ASAAE
+433 
-438 NAEAISDVEAPA
+438 
-450 QDGQGTVS
+450 
-458 ETAAPKEEIQEEITK
+458 AAPKAEEKQ
-473 EEEPETVVLP
+473 EEEPQEEEPQTVVLP
-483 TREIEE
+483 AREIEE

-494 PAMKP
+494 PVMKP

-603 ADEVEELEEY
+603 TDEVEELEEY
-613 QEPGQED
+613 YEPAQED
-620 GEDYEEPAGQDEFLD
+620 GENYEEPAEQDEFLD
-635 ESYDDYEEPVENAEE
+635 ESYDDYEEPVENTEE
-650 YTGEEDAFAEEAGE
+650 YTEESEAIDADTEAEEEPDAADADIEVEEEPNAAAADTEVEEEPDTADAEAEGE
-664 YAEDEAFDEDEAGDY
+664 AAAEAVDDAAADTEAEGEA
-679 VEPVEAAEAEEE
+679 VEEAVDDTAADTEVEEEPDAAAADTEAEEEPDAADADTEAEEEPDTTDAAAEAEEE
-691 FYEEDA
+691 PDATDA
-697 DTADETDAD
+697 DTEVEEEPDA
-706 DFEDA
+706 
-711 ENDFDADDAEATGE
+711 T
-725 GADEEAAY
+725 
-733 ETEADADEEAA
+733 
-744 EDINADSKAN
+744 
-754 DKTAGKAGTDTDA
+754 
-767 EDIDADGETAEDE
+767 
-780 GADSETAEE
+780 
-789 AGTDDAQDTET
+789 
-800 DAADAKETDAEPA
+800 
-813 EEASADK
+813 
-820 ADRKN
+820 
-825 VSRDA
+825 DA
-830 AAKGKKAPGQKNGK
+830 AAKGKKAPGQKKGK
-844 PVRKAG
+844 PVRKA

-951 LIIQKANKLTDDSVK
+951 LIIQKANKLSDDSVK
-966 DMQKA
+966 DMQKV

-986 KGGAHKLLKKH
+986 RGGAHKLLKKH

-1065 DAIQHANKKTL
+1065 DAIQHANRKTL

>member
-137 SKEYTEKWAYELA
+137 SKEYIEKWAYELA

-205 EIVRQKAAEETGEV
+205 EIVRQKAAEEAGEV
-219 YPEAPEEE
+219 YPETPEEE

-242 MSDPD
+242 TSDPD

-327 PEEQG
+327 SEEQG

-345 SVEDGASEIT
+345 SAEESSAEIT

-364 AEILPEEASF
+364 APVQSGQSTVPEA
-374 DDTITAATEEPDEEA
+374 
-389 ASTAAQTASGADETG
+389 
-404 IAQAASAAGM
+404 
-414 NASVSVGEENVS
+414 
-426 AADLNVS
+426 
-433 ASAAE
+433 
-438 NAEAISDVEAPA
+438 
-450 QDGQGTVS
+450 
-458 ETAAPKEEIQEEITK
+458 AAPKAEEPQGEELQEEVLQ

-483 TREIEE
+483 AREIEE

-494 PAMKP
+494 PVMKP

-613 QEPGQED
+613 HEPAQED
-620 GEDYEEPAGQDEFLD
+620 GENYEELAEQDEFLD
-635 ESYDDYEEPVENAEE
+635 DSYDDYEEPVENTEE
-650 YTGEEDAFAEEAGE
+650 YTEESEAI
-664 YAEDEAFDEDEAGDY
+664 AAGS
-679 VEPVEAAEAEEE
+679 EAEEE
-691 FYEEDA
+691 P
-697 DTADETDAD
+697 
-706 DFEDA
+706 
-711 ENDFDADDAEATGE
+711 
-725 GADEEAAY
+725 
-733 ETEADADEEAA
+733 
-744 EDINADSKAN
+744 
-754 DKTAGKAGTDTDA
+754 
-767 EDIDADGETAEDE
+767 
-780 GADSETAEE
+780 
-789 AGTDDAQDTET
+789 
-800 DAADAKETDAEPA
+800 DAADAEAEGEAVEEAVDDADADIEVEEEPDDTDTEAESEAAEEAVDDAAAEKAGTEEPDAADTEAEEEADATDADTEVGEEADATEAAAEAVEDDVKDAETDA
-813 EEASADK
+813 
-820 ADRKN
+820 
-825 VSRDA
+825 VV
-830 AAKGKKAPGQKNGK
+830 KGKKAPGQNKGK
-844 PVRKAG
+844 PVRKA

-951 LIIQKANKLTDDSVK
+951 LIIQKANKLSDDSVK
-966 DMQKA
+966 DMQKV

-986 KGGAHKLLKKH
+986 RGGAHKLLKKH

-1065 DAIQHANKKTL
+1065 DAIQHANRKTL

>member
-24 EAASIADTIDWTRVK
+24 EAASIADTIDWTKVK

-137 SKEYTEKWAYELA
+137 SKEYIEKWAYELA

-205 EIVRQKAAEETGEV
+205 EIVRQKAAEEAGEV

-242 MSDPD
+242 TSDPD

-315 IETDAVKEALNQ
+315 IETDAVKEAMNQ
-327 PEEQG
+327 SEEQG

-345 SVEDGASEIT
+345 SAEESSAEIT

-364 AEILPEEASF
+364 APVQSGQSTVPEA
-374 DDTITAATEEPDEEA
+374 
-389 ASTAAQTASGADETG
+389 
-404 IAQAASAAGM
+404 
-414 NASVSVGEENVS
+414 
-426 AADLNVS
+426 
-433 ASAAE
+433 
-438 NAEAISDVEAPA
+438 
-450 QDGQGTVS
+450 
-458 ETAAPKEEIQEEITK
+458 AAPKAEEKQ
-473 EEEPETVVLP
+473 EEEPQEEEPQTVVLP
-483 TREIEE
+483 AREIEE

-494 PAMKP
+494 PVMKP

-603 ADEVEELEEY
+603 TDEVEELEEY
-613 QEPGQED
+613 YEPAQED
-620 GEDYEEPAGQDEFLD
+620 GENYEEPAEQDEFLD
-635 ESYDDYEEPVENAEE
+635 ESYDDYEEPVENTEE
-650 YTGEEDAFAEEAGE
+650 YTEESEAIDA
-664 YAEDEAFDEDEAGDY
+664 DT
-679 VEPVEAAEAEEE
+679 EAEEE
-691 FYEEDA
+691 P
-697 DTADETDAD
+697 
-706 DFEDA
+706 
-711 ENDFDADDAEATGE
+711 
-725 GADEEAAY
+725 
-733 ETEADADEEAA
+733 
-744 EDINADSKAN
+744 
-754 DKTAGKAGTDTDA
+754 
-767 EDIDADGETAEDE
+767 
-780 GADSETAEE
+780 
-789 AGTDDAQDTET
+789 
-800 DAADAKETDAEPA
+800 DAADAASEGEEDPNAADADTEVEEEPDPADAEAEGEAAAEAVDDTAAEKAGTEEPDATDADIEVEEEPDTADADTEAEEEPDTTDAAAEAVEDDVKDAETDA
-813 EEASADK
+813 
-820 ADRKN
+820 
-825 VSRDA
+825 VV
-830 AAKGKKAPGQKNGK
+830 KGKKAPGQKKGK

-850 GKEQGRR
+850 KEQGHR

-912 MKEVQQTDSNFSG
+912 MREVQQTDSNFSG

-951 LIIQKANKLTDDSVK
+951 LIIQKASKLSDDSVK
-966 DMQKA
+966 DMQKV

-986 KGGAHKLLKKH
+986 RGGAHKLLKKH

-1065 DAIQHANKKTL
+1065 DAIQHANRKTL